1 MGNNTTFLHYLKNLA
16 ITAVLCILP
25 ASALA
30 QGYEDLVGNTLEGWK
45 LYWGSYQS
53 ASKTYDWTQ
62 VRHFGAGTGSGVE
75 GITSSSGAYTPSV
88 DDWKAHLTGNGGNGT
103 WPTGGYAVCA
113 PRFYINS
120 STGTT
125 GQVNYDPL
133 YNVTVMG
140 NYFQNQQECYLPVI
154 PDDPEPYKSSMRL
167 GSVSYS
173 ATNYDYATEIY
184 FAGAASGN
192 ISQNYRKADGYSGK
206 YSSAEGASYDL
217 DVTEE
222 NAMLIINYAFVAGDP
237 ECGAGSTNQE
247 HNTSNND
254 ACPPG
259 FDLTVMPQVYNEATG
274 DYGYDEQ
281 TKVYCGS
288 SSLTPCDISGQCK
301 RKSGGN
307 FGRPMV
313 NSGWHKAVYNL
324 SDYIGRSVRI
334 LIRTH
339 DCVYNGTGAG
349 GHCGYLYFTAR
360 TRPVGLK
367 IKYCKTNQ
375 PITVTAPNGF
385 DSYRWE
391 GLMNGNYVHL
401 PAYEGQKTFTVPNAN
416 SLPYSKLKCV
426 MMVNGND
433 CEVISESAFLPA
445 NLQPTIDVEQRCNYN
460 VYLKDKTFVNPN
472 IPGDDASLRLWYVLD
487 ADTYSD
493 KDYNYIKN
501 LDFNALTAG
510 VDYISVGNQV
520 GNDVVQAEVEH
531 QFDPRGQWVRLYVE
545 NSGGC
550 EASTIIFVKP
560 NPVAKFGKA
569 DIEVCEN
576 TPVRLTFT
584 VDDEYNSLAQTQPAT
599 EVYKWDLYS
608 NLSSR
613 LTFTVKKEDG
623 TTVSGQTGSSIPVG
637 DAKTDYLSFDFVA
650 KDKWGC
656 ETEGVYDI
664 KVNQKPFLALGLSLI
679 PDSTDDKGNLYFKVC
694 PGVEK
699 DFSAYSTNARKFTW
713 SDAEGENDTIVSTI
727 QGGFYNSNVKKYGFG
742 NHYVNVT
749 DDSRNR
755 CQNRIYFNVIYHWD
769 SVKIDV
775 PDIVCPYE
783 PATVVARNYNSAPSW
798 WEVLEGNNVDQ
809 KTNLQSGATMV
820 ISKPNDKSTYYCE
833 AFDIHGCKYTKKFEL
848 KLKEVKKTSLTFENL
863 TKGSAITP
871 KNTISEGSHTYE
883 LPNMC
888 STDNLAIHVAVDA
901 STSAKH
907 AYKRKFVDA
916 DFIELGHEGL
926 DVTQDGF
933 IPLENRELEIIW
945 RTTPIVNGE
954 EDCIVYDTIHVT
966 GYHTILSKV
975 LVNNNPSQFFACDK
989 SEIDLQ
995 VKPYFF
1001 GTSADVD
1008 QTSDFTIQWTDPAG
1022 GYTVADMSSFTPKVT
1037 AIIENATDTDKGKLY
1052 TYTYTLT
1059 SITGGCSKDFEVP
1072 VYITPLPEF
1081 DLTAEPEY
1089 VCAEG
1094 REIVT
1099 ANDHASGTYPDYG
1112 NPTVA
1117 KWTFPVNGNLSETQQ
1132 FNYTTNRVAYTDITT
1147 DTDIEVVGT
1156 TAKGCTTTE
1165 KVTVKPAHKP
1175 NIQVQLVDVHGQEIL
1190 SGEVCSGSD
1199 YQLKVTDLNASE
1211 YGNTTCEQP
1220 HKVTVKRKSN
1230 PINDVMWAEDKN
1242 SDESLVS
1249 NSLLTRVYD
1258 LNGSYF
1264 GNYTA
1269 REVSTNAKDFYDIKI
1284 TTPCGCEATI
1294 PYEVNIIPAPT
1305 VTVATN
1311 PAKNFLCPNEKV
1323 ELVATTNASNPTYY
1337 WTVTQDPGV
1346 ATEVTDQD
1354 LGTDKSEAQWSE
1366 DAAYFYYNAHVFDG
1380 QCYNVASVRIYNQ
1393 AAPNFT
1399 AAVEPDAVCQVGNAS
1414 VKLTANSEDPTA
1426 ANNKYYLQN
1435 TQGNYNGVVAWDGN
1449 TKTVDNVKKYADAN
1463 GQVKLIVRA
1472 GVARYVGANEIFT
1485 TETGRFCYS
1494 EVEAPLSTTKNP
1506 VIDVKISKVANGA
1519 AIPDPVNFCP
1529 DENYVVTVK
1538 NTNNVTGV
1546 KDVITITDLDDP
1558 TRTYTKT
1565 VNSGMSAIFDD
1576 PTIKTVFEKSK
1587 DRWKVSIKPYGT
1599 DCETTS
1605 NFNVGINE
1613 VPVLSL
1619 NKSDY
1624 RQIIS
1629 GVDGAPDTATYCV
1642 NYYSIF
1648 GEKGNTQKQDIKFK
1662 GVNLTANVLND
1673 NGGTYQY
1680 YWTRSTDA
1688 GTSNQFSKTHEPQST
1703 VTTADASIEGFADNA
1718 MVGAYNQLGTYNH
1731 DAYYTVY
1738 VKDAAGCKSNE
1749 VSMVVRA
1756 NDAPR
1761 YNSYWQDEPTVESGS
1776 ATIYNACVNS
1786 LATVRLNEGMNNVRI
1801 SEAPVPRY
1809 IYHAY
1814 YADATDPFGNYSNYG
1829 GFGTELG
1836 DEIAISNWT
1845 QVATVGKGTLKNG
1858 AGEVVADSCSRY
1870 NVRSTVQ
1877 FPIGNEQDY
1886 YYVISKQNEEGCVN
1900 YLTIHYNPH
1909 QGVDPKQVTFK
1920 VSVNDGSSNNTP
1932 VTNQI
1937 SIGTLAADSTVAKIC
1952 PGDKLVFD
1960 FWNLTNYDSKYQNH
1974 NPWNYNHN
1982 YYVAVEFANPSQGTS
1997 SSSWSTPNA
2006 SLTGAS
2012 VTVAT
2017 GKSITGKQR
2026 IRFAFYSNSDRDSRC
2041 VTYSDYYYIDIND
2054 SPKLYGFGDDACRLN
2069 PDGTENGEV
2078 KFRVSSDAPAAYADK
2093 HHYEWYDASG
2103 NNKASTLVGYTVS
2116 GANGEYLSFKPN
2128 VTDAELG
2135 TALYK
2140 DYTVIVRDH
2149 VEGFCRS
2156 ADLKITQRVY
2166 NNPDFTITPDKQV
2179 VCSGDTVHFRVEQN
2193 YNKARGGIWQYY
2205 TNDDV
2210 INTSYTYSMYNDGNK
2225 RSTGGADANHTSNT
2239 FPHYYIA
2246 DIPVTEQDQVFKVNA
2261 FYNTGR
2267 AQSFNVNAGA
2277 TVNLYCYTV
2286 KDYTVHGLKIPK
2298 PQVSLVADEDAGLLH
2313 TNDLFM
2319 KSSEENPLNVQN
2331 NLKIC
2336 PGVTYHRVFDNLNKE
2351 TLGGYTSTAV
2361 DYYIKSIDQD
2371 EYKVLTST
2379 LGLELTEPGQ
2389 LEADA
2394 NTYIMYAETQQ
2405 GCKSSEVAFTLP
2417 LGQIPSVTVNKSA
2430 TGVCAGDPTASL
2442 TLSANAKN
2450 GSSFAYTWYNNV
2462 VSEGSEL
2469 PDNSG
2474 IATQEVKPNQAGV
2487 SKYQNNTQTYW
2498 VKVVNSDGCEST
2510 ASTEVNSYALP
2521 QFTASLVTENPC
2533 ENSKIQVKL
2542 EKSNAETNYPEN
2554 VFHYQQKNGDSYLGV
2569 GASANAPVI
2578 TPEFTVTDGTKLD
2591 YRAGVNVGGIWCYD
2605 NNTITINTNSI
2616 PTPKVAIRLA
2626 QQSGKY
2632 QQGATLDPGTV
2643 LCPGAKY
2650 YLEFN
2655 NAAHSDNCEPDVFEL
2670 VNTKTGVNQS
2680 FTATNG
2686 YFKTENYT
2694 LDENVSYRYKVISGC
2709 GCESGYELTSL
2720 QVSPLPQISVTGPT
2734 EYCEGT
2740 TETITLSP
2748 SVGTDNAN
2756 TTWLWTPTPTA
2767 VNNTREQTF
2776 VPVQGQTYQIKATNN
2791 IGCSSV
2797 AEHTISPL
2805 AVPTLVVDPAQ
2816 ATVCEGD
2823 KVELNVSNTNSG
2835 SAVRSYNWSGDNGTS
2850 YTGEKINP
2858 TVTATTTFTVYAI
2871 ADNDKA
2877 CESAKKTV
2885 TVTAAVKPSVLVKHY
2900 KVEPNSSSFTYFDP
2914 AVTSLCPGDEF
2925 FVVLE
2930 NENGN
2935 PIVCPLDNYSFWE
2948 MGSTSDTFKTSVSAG
2963 QLANQN
2969 GAFKFRV
2976 GETAKNY
2983 QYKCVS
2989 SCGCESVTG
2998 TFTIAV
3004 AQVPVVSISG
3014 ERTYCDNTTPTIT
3027 LTANSAVPIATWTWS
3042 NNIADQTK
3050 VHEQSVAVMPNAA
3063 TSTYTVSG
3071 VSVDG
3076 CQSNTAAHTI
3086 TALEVPTITFD
3097 APEYVC
3103 MGSEA
3108 DVKAVIT
3115 MPDGVRI
3122 KNTVWE
3128 PVGVTRVSDEEVKM
3142 NITEPTIFNVQV
3154 TDDNNCVVK
3163 SEDFTVRNYETPVA
3177 NVTIKRLDGT
3187 VIDNGAAVC
3196 AGTKFFPVFQ
3206 NPVTGNGNAYCAKD
3220 IVELTCITTGETFT
3234 MEGTNTTLIN
3244 NGSDKKT
3251 FEITDQELKFR
3262 YQIHTS
3268 CGCYSAKGEFSV
3280 KKAEDPVVTI
3290 AASAT
3295 SFCANNNQQITLT
3308 AQSNEANMTWNWT
3321 TAPTNNRTEAVQT
3334 YTPSSTATYHVIGTS
3349 TTSTCKG
3356 EAEITITRLER
3367 PELKLASYN
3376 DDHVATSV
3384 FCNGEKVT
3392 LEAVNQKENDA
3403 PLANVEWTS
3412 NNGHS
3417 LTGTPTYYYS
3427 DATAVFTAV
3436 ATSTN
3441 GCASDPASIEVK
3453 TAEVPEI
3460 SATIIRK
3467 RGNVDI
3473 TANPILCPGEEY
3485 WVELKNT
3492 KNDPSCA
3499 TDNFTVVSAAD
3510 PTKVYKASASSGYA
3524 ANAGGNVFT
3533 FQMGNEAQLYNYSM
3547 VTSCGCASD
3556 EQAFMVNVAPIPVVS
3571 ISGASDYCNNAEN
3584 TSVTLTANS
3593 SADIEKYEWSTLVD
3607 DEQRDKQVV
3616 TVTPVGTQTYSVKV
3630 VSTNGCESEPALHT
3644 ITAKPAPI
3652 VSLTAPAEVCAGS
3665 KAEVKANIVLADGV
3679 SILNTVWSPATGIT
3693 RIDDATIEAPISS
3706 STTFKVTVNA
3716 TNGCSAVS
3724 EPITVDPIKHPEPIV
3739 KLHYYGGPKND
3750 QVFDPAT
3757 TPLCKG
3763 TQYYPVFENQV
3774 STPQCATTTYYL
3786 KQGDDVVEF
3795 EAASGN
3801 NANEN
3806 AGHIYTVDGG
3816 ATFFYTAKTSC
3827 GCESDNIGS
3836 YTIKVASE
3844 PVLSIVASGV
3854 DLKKGNSY
3862 CAGSTQPITLTVN
3875 SSNSSTS
3882 YLWDIPVPAASN
3894 TLSSIEVMPSPIT
3907 YSVTGTTEDGCTA
3920 EASFTIY
3927 ELAKPVV
3934 TIEGPTAVCV
3944 GGSAE
3949 LQAKSED
3956 DVVRYLWN
3964 NGKTQDHI
3972 TVNNITGATSMEVTG
3987 YNAQGCASDLANFT
4001 VKTIAKPEIN
4011 FTYSGINGT
4020 NYVCYG
4026 DPITVNA
4033 SSSNGNAD
4041 FTWYSDAA
4049 MTKELVVNGV
4059 VTEITNTSITVK
4071 PSDKSTFNYYVKAKQ
4086 DGCESTDNTQVM
4098 AYSLPTFALGGKTTY
4113 CEGDDLSLYI
4123 KNPNANTNYYWDG
4136 SHEPN
4141 NVDPYVIN
4149 DVTSNQKPVV
4159 VVAVDQHEC
4168 QTTISQPITVN
4179 KAPVITVDPTTTAVC
4194 PNESARLEA
4203 SGADSYRW
4211 TDKDYPNTT
4220 LGYAAD
4226 FTTPG
4231 LTTPATY
4238 RVVGTNTSTQCYDE
4252 AFVTV
4257 SVKQN
4262 PDLVLKTATVNGNVQ
4277 VCEGAE
4283 KTLQVAGADTY
4294 EWDENVLSSN
4304 EGTAVIKTL
4313 YDKSYSVTGFI
4324 DGCHATLEIPVEVVT
4339 SPDVDLVA
4347 SAVGVCRNDQVTLT
4361 AVVNGSNTPVAGMNY
4376 QWNVI
4381 TDDNQPVN
4389 VVSKN
4394 LTNDFTFELTVSQGL
4409 GSTSCRTT
4417 VSKKVLAYSL
4427 PVVEVVASHPRV
4439 CYNGIVN
4446 LSAKITSGTPDY
4458 TYNWK
4463 RSSVPG
4469 VEYPTEAINPS
4480 ITAAA
4485 ETFTLDVIDL
4495 NGCIGRGYKTVQ
4507 AQEKVVISN
4516 IAPLEFCE
4524 GAERDSVRLNM
4535 AGATEYQ
4542 YSAKGMEWTTQ
4553 NDPVFIFANPNTY
4566 PIDVVGRVKLKGT
4579 DEWCESDKETYST
4592 KIVTAPKVS
4601 MHIVGGNV
4609 DGVCSGSPVQ
4619 LHVNSSINPANCTFN
4634 WVGDKTNN
4642 HTPDY
4647 TEPALTEPRTFECH
4661 VIENQHQCMGIA
4673 TKTIEVYEVPQVS
4686 FDVVPTPVCEGV
4698 TETLSAVATSSSTN
4712 EFSWKWTQASN
4723 PTFSATTQSIP
4734 VTLVEADEF
4743 SVTATDFTHGC
4754 SSKTITTKVEVQ
4766 KNPVVQN
4773 TAKTDYCSG
4782 EEIRLVLSGAAEY
4795 YVNNE
4800 KIDGSETNLTLPVG
4814 THYVNVYGR
4823 SPRANWS
4830 DVDGATQYC
4839 ISQPI
4844 TVQEN
4849 ITSGPM
4855 VNLVGDETVC
4865 QGTPLQLTA
4874 EVGNYADI
4882 SGLTFKWSEEKD
4894 PADTEDKL
4902 TTIISSPRVITV
4914 RVTDNTTKCIGIAE
4928 KTYSVWDKPYASI
4941 DVPEGDNI
4949 CYGELGSLKAEVSPA
4964 SDSYS
4969 YRWLRYKKADDG
4981 KYTVKDVD
4989 YIETVPEIYPS
5000 ITEAATYVLKVSDMH
5015 GCAADSVTQL
5025 IKMTPKPVVTIQG
5038 ADKPLCQDE
5047 MLQLTLSGADVYYVN
5062 NEELAGNV
5070 YSEKMTSARTTYYNV
5085 IGYITVP
5092 NSDAVCYSD
5101 EQQIPVTITENPTL
5115 AISGSTVICEGATL
5129 SLTVSGADEYVW
5141 NNDPTQTGETLTLN
5155 PQGAVDGVYHYSVT
5169 GSLASSGCKAVKN
5182 ITVNTL
5188 KSPSFVI
5195 KPSAE
5200 GVCLNEEVS
5209 LEVVP
5214 DANAVNPE
5222 KWSVL
5227 WQGGDINGSTSNP
5240 VSTLVTGGTQFS
5252 ANVTNEA
5259 GCSHKEEITIRQYD
5273 IPEIVIYHSNSA
5285 NSYTTE
5291 ERVDPNQQITLC
5303 ENTQLKLFAMPA
5315 TGSTAITS
5323 YLWDGANVSNQIYYP
5338 EDNVPNKLTYQ
5349 HVVIGTSANG
5359 CKTSAVV
5366 NVAMVKAPTVAIRAN
5381 MAACQGDMIQLD
5393 GTGADTYQWV
5403 DFNNDPNPSYQVQ
5416 ATNIGVN
5423 TFTLYGYNAQGCRGV
5438 ATFDVTVYEK
5448 PQFSINADE
5457 AYVCQGDKAIVMIE
5471 PFYPD
5476 APYSYTW
5483 SNGSNNQ
5490 TITPSQRAA
5499 GTYNYEVTVTD
5510 VNTGCY
5516 LVNTIPVTFF
5526 AAPKVELIAGMKTQ
5540 ACRGSDLEL
5549 VAQGANEYY
5558 WTVGADQFGP
5568 YYNDQVFTS
5577 SPIVSQNY
5585 ELTGLNTYQNP
5596 VTGEDVVCMATKTFP
5611 ITVVDAP
5618 SIQILGNGTICYGE
5632 PVKLTATGIDL
5643 EEQGDVEPYY
5653 KWENMAQNGADMED
5667 QFTANNGAAVVYTVR
5682 GVSANGCA
5690 AVKTKTVTMRPKTVI
5705 AVDAPSPVC
5714 EGAVAKATAK
5724 ATDIDIASFRW
5735 STSPNS
5741 PATEV
5746 GATIEHVI
5754 NDNVT
5759 WTVTATDV
5767 NDCKVTEIVEIEV
5780 QKKLELED
5788 VTDPDGKIYQKVNGS
5803 YAVCSGSTIAL
5814 KVSGA
5819 SSYVWNDNPELN
5831 NSVIMFAP
5839 ENDVIYT
5846 VEGVYGVC
5854 TAKLSIPVHAIPA
5867 PAVAIEGDGA
5877 VCMGD
5882 DIKLSPWSNTDNLT
5896 YTWSAAA
5903 DFEVDANNVITVT
5916 PNVDTKVNLTG
5927 TNEQGCSATAST
5939 TIKVNNL
5946 PQLDIEGDLTPCE
5959 NTYTDLT
5966 ASGAVSYKW
5975 TFSKGGKEY
5984 TSNSVTYSA
5993 LVPDWTTNI
6002 VLWGV
6007 DANGCQ
6013 NSIKKNLVPTK
6024 RPVFTVDGDLEIC
6037 LNEALQLNAINTET
6051 ACTYKWNND
6060 KDGNVYSTIF
6070 DKAGTHTIPVTA
6082 TLVGKEECTT
6092 TQQVTVVVND
6102 LPELYITGN
6111 DYPCQNSTMTVTAH
6125 GADEYVWSSNPN
6137 QKCVEAT
6144 DGACTYTRDV
6154 TSPAPFSVQL
6164 SGWKNGCRNDKVFTF
6179 NVHPSPLVTINADSD
6194 EACADGVVT
6203 LTATSPDATTF
6214 DWGDDGAGATIT
6226 PVITATKK
6234 FEVTVIDKY
6243 GCVGKDDYTISLISS
6258 PTLKVYASED
6268 YNADVELEDD
6278 GTGNLSV
6285 SVCSGNALT
6294 FTARGAKTWSWVD
6307 GLESSTEESFTPAGT
6322 TTSQRI
6328 QLTGYI
6334 GSCEASRVIT
6344 LSILQKPDPWI
6355 AGSMNVCEGDEVNL
6369 EANGADHYE
6378 WTGVSGVSG
6387 DHNEFLNYK
6396 LLYQPVEGN
6405 LKAIA
6410 TNGCYTNVPF
6420 TLTFTQAP
6428 ELHVDFKNDICEGV
6442 PMEMSVID
6450 PNDDLVYVW
6459 NDNFSGETFSYRS
6472 TTPGSEKVKVE
6483 AKYRGIGGCSTVQEL
6498 DVTTHALPHIAYSA
6512 DGDNVV
6518 VNEDSTISMCS
6529 GSDLVLI
6536 PLNAKHYH
6544 WTSEDLDVDDANTM
6558 VLKPTTTTV
6567 YTITGTDGYGCM
6579 GSRDIVV
6586 KTNASPVLYSTTYG
6600 VPDENGRINVSVCR
6614 GESLDLDITG
6624 ADSYSWFDG
6633 TTEKNVTVS
6642 PTYSRTYAVSGLKSS
6657 TNCPASVEYNVTVNE
6672 LPDIT
6677 VSDEEGNT
6685 NRVSLCRDTKFTL
6698 TAGGGESYVWYDDK
6712 DNVMSRKDA
6721 FSDYA
6726 GESEYYTVVGTDA
6739 NKCENK
6745 TTFKV
6750 IAIEVP
6756 TISYE
6761 PLEPKVCAGS
6771 KTTIYG
6777 RSNDA
6782 NSWYWKLDDEVVS
6795 EKSSLSITPTA
6806 DANYTLYGRN
6816 KYGCEAS
6823 IDVPLTVF
6831 SSPTIWVDGYSVT
6844 DGVNDEISVCRYQPL
6859 TLKIVGDAVRYEW
6872 PSGEESNTMEIESA
6886 NMSQKYQVT
6895 GYGANNCS
6903 TTITIPV
6910 HVIPTA
6916 KITIKG
6922 DQYVCQGSSTVLE
6935 AVAEDGKYDN
6945 YVWNNN
6951 MMGETNEVYVN
6962 EDMTIMVTGENS
6974 ETGCKNTASFPIKM
6988 KPLPVLG
6995 YQGETNVCKGT
7006 STVIYATGANSYE
7019 WQDGSTGDAYV
7030 STPETNDV
7038 YKVIGTLDGCSDE
7051 LSIPITV
7058 QVAPVIWAD
7067 GLKPIC
7073 EGDALDLVAMGAST
7087 YEWSDGTTTAHF
7099 QAAPLDDITYTLT
7112 GTAENGCST
7121 TIQVPVTVRRRPVV
7135 TADGATSVCL
7145 NSTTDLTAV
7154 ITSENTNAD
7163 GEGNKY
7169 RWYHDDEL
7177 ISTQGVLN
7185 YEITEDKTYFR
7196 LEGIDPAGCANST
7209 KITVSSL
7216 PLPNLGYT
7224 GPESICSGS
7233 EGTFFATGA
7242 KEYEWI
7248 NGNDV
7253 VKGNIFKA
7261 SPVTD
7266 TYYKLV
7272 GISAMGC
7279 KAESD
7284 IVLVVNQLPDVT
7296 VSGNTSVCRGDALDL
7311 VGAGAESYIWSD
7323 GTTNEHFTATPVAT
7337 SEYSLTGT
7345 DVNGC
7350 SNTARFTITVN
7361 DLPKFQALAEYP
7373 NVCQGEKDKL
7383 WAENEDKNGEYS
7395 YFWTTADGTNLT
7407 GQQVEPVISWD
7418 DAVEF
7423 TVIAVNDLTHCQSSV
7438 KKTIYS
7444 NPIPTV
7450 GFLPYDSVCAHG
7462 SITVTAYGAQ
7472 DYEWQINNKVVG
7484 NEAAITLSDL
7494 TTSTQLYVTGSL
7506 SGCSSTSV
7514 ASVIVVPNPIAT
7526 ISEPDGKDYFCNGS
7540 TVHLVGSGLGKDG
7553 VYEWK
7558 ANGEPLKVDSAL
7570 YSEIEDHPARST
7582 EYTLTV
7588 TNEHGC
7594 TNTVTKRM
7602 NIQTLPVVGINRDKS
7617 YVCPG
7622 QVDSVKFQAVNNTYN
7637 RDVQW
7642 YWESVPG
7649 QPDIQANQVEKEFM
7663 AIIDTTVRVTLKGID
7678 ELGCVGTATVDIQ
7691 LRQKDP
7697 LKFRVNPSCIDDE
7710 SRTVRFTG
7718 IVPEAENTKW
7728 TWTVDMNEHSTNDTQ
7743 LEGAIAN
7750 YTYPGILA
7758 DSILVGVHAVDPYG
7772 CIYDSTAYIYKWH
7785 DFWAPDA
7792 FSPNGDGLNDRF
7804 VFRGGRFINE
7814 FHVIIYDRLGGI
7826 VYEGDENDLL
7836 RSTSDEIPSNYGW
7849 DGTCKGKAC
7858 PWGVYGYTVTY
7869 SSNENSVFKS
7879 GKKRGSITLIR

>member
-1 MGNNTTFLHYLKNLA
+1 MGNKTTFLHYLKRLA
-16 ITAVLCILP
+16 ITAALCILP

-30 QGYEDLVGNTLEGWK
+30 QAYTDLVGATLSGWT
-45 LYWGSYQS
+45 LYWGSYES
-53 ASKTYDWTQ
+53 KTKTYDWTK
-62 VRHFGAGTGSGVE
+62 VNNFGDNSGSGAD
-75 GITSSSGAYTPSV
+75 GITSGMGSYSPEV
-88 DDWKAHLTGNGGNGT
+88 DDWKYNIKNAEWPSGG
-103 WPTGGYAVCA
+103 AAECA
-113 PRFYINS
+113 PRFYIN
-120 STGTT
+120 TAGPQT
-125 GQVNYDPL
+125 VWDPL
-133 YNVTVMG
+133 YNGTTMANHPEVPSS
-140 NYFQNQQECYLPVI
+140 CYLNVLPT
-154 PDDPEPYKSSMRL
+154 DNKEPYKNSFRL
-167 GSVSYS
+167 GSVSFNRGGDNGS
-173 ATNYDYATEIY
+173 LCYAAEIY
-184 FAGAASGN
+184 GAWTTYKPGTNTRNNSD
-192 ISQNYRKADGYSGK
+192 YRGSYA
-206 YSSAEGASYDL
+206 SAEGASYDL
-217 DVTEE
+217 FVTEE
-222 NAMLIINYAFVAGDP
+222 NAMLTINYAFIANKPNCSGDHA
-237 ECGAGSTNQE
+237 EGIGAAAPS
-247 HNTSNND
+247 
-254 ACPPG
+254 
-259 FDLTVMPQVYNEATG
+259 FDLKVM
-274 DYGYDEQ
+274 
-281 TKVYCGS
+281 
-288 SSLTPCDISGQCK
+288 
-301 RKSGGN
+301 
-307 FGRPMV
+307 PMV
-313 NSGWHKAVYNL
+313 NGQYYENTLVSCGKAALDPCKLQNCSVSSSDKVNGKENKFTRGLEGSGWQKTVYDL
-324 SDYIGRSVRI
+324 TPYIGSYVRI
-334 LIRTH
+334 LVRTH
-339 DCVYNGTGAG
+339 DCVYNGVSGG
-349 GHCGYLYFTAR
+349 GHSGYCYFTAR
-360 TRPVGLK
+360 TRPVKLK
-367 IKYCKTNQ
+367 IKYCKSDQ
-375 PITVTAPNGF
+375 PITVTAPDGF
-385 DSYRWE
+385 DSYEWW
-391 GLMNGNYVHL
+391 
-401 PAYEGQKTFTVPNAN
+401 GQASGSEPVRLQSYTNQRVISVPNAG
-416 SLPYSKLKCV
+416 SLPYDKLKCI
-426 MMVNGND
+426 MNIEGMN
-433 CEVISESAFLPA
+433 CPIEVETIFKPA
-445 NLQPTIDVEQRCNYN
+445 NLKPAVDVTLKCNYN
-460 VYLKDKTFVNPN
+460 ATLLDNTFKNPN
-472 IPGDDASLRLWYVLD
+472 IPGDEASLRLWYVMD
-487 ADTYSD
+487 PD
-493 KDYNYIKN
+493 KYPQNYDYNQLKN
-501 LDFNALTAG
+501 LDFSQLNAG
-510 VDYISVGNQV
+510 VDYISVGNQMANGV
-520 GNDVVQAEVEH
+520 IQESVDY

-550 EASTIIFVKP
+550 EASTFVFVKP
-560 NPVAKFGKA
+560 NPVAKWGTA

-576 TPVRLTFT
+576 TPVQLSFT
-584 VDDEYNSLAQTQPAT
+584 KDKDDVYNQLIQDQEPT
-599 EVYKWDLYS
+599 EVYRWSKYS
-608 NLSSR
+608 NLSSD
-613 LTFTVKKEDG
+613 LSFTVTKEDG
-623 TTVSGQTGSSIPVG
+623 TTVSGVTGQPLPVG
-637 DAKTDYLSFDFVA
+637 DAKTNYIHFNYVV

-656 ETEGVYDI
+656 ETDGVYDI
-664 KVNQKPFLALGLSLI
+664 VVNQKPFLAMDLELI
-679 PDSTDDKGNLYFKVC
+679 PDSTDENGVLYYKVC
-694 PGVEK
+694 DGFTKTVG
-699 DFSAYSTNARKFTW
+699 AYSTNADNFRW
-713 SDAEGENDTIVSTI
+713 SEETDNHKGTLN
-727 QGGFYNSNVKKYGFG
+727 GGFYESTKQQYGFG
-742 NHYVNVT
+742 NYYINVT
-749 DDSRNR
+749 DNSKNH
-755 CQNRIYFNVIYHWD
+755 CQNRIYFNVISYWD
-769 SVKIDV
+769 KVQMDV
-775 PDIVCPYE
+775 PDPVCPFQ
-783 PATVVARNYNSAPSW
+783 PTSIVARNYQSAPTW
-798 WEVLEGNNVDQ
+798 WEVRDGETEKINQ
-809 KTNLQSGATMV
+809 QSGAAMA
-820 ISKPNDKSTYYCE
+820 ISEPSATSTYYCH
-833 AFDIHGCKYTKKFEL
+833 AFDKHGCEYTL
-848 KLKEVKKTSLTFENL
+848 NTKLNLASIKATAFTFQNT
-863 TKGSAITP
+863 TKGQAVAPTQVSAHHYT
-871 KNTISEGSHTYE
+871 
-883 LPNMC
+883 LPDMC
-888 STDNLAIHVAVDA
+888 SADNLAITAVSSTA
-901 STSAKH
+901 SGKAKH
-907 AYKRKFVDA
+907 AYKTNYMA
-916 DFIELGHEGL
+916 DFVEIEN
-926 DVTQDGF
+926 DNYSITQDGF
-933 IPLENRELEIIW
+933 SPLENQELTITW
-945 RTTPIVNGE
+945 RTIPLDVFGNE
-954 EDCIVYDTIHVT
+954 ECIVYDYFTVK
-966 GYHTILSKV
+966 GYPTILSKV
-975 LVNNNPSQFFACDK
+975 YVNDNPNEFFACDQ
-989 SEIDLQ
+989 SEVDLR
-995 VKPYFF
+995 VEPYFY
-1001 GTSADVD
+1001 GSQAGQNNAD
-1008 QTSDFTIQWTDPAG
+1008 FEIQWTDPLG
-1022 GYTVADMSSFTPKVT
+1022 GYSIADLTNLNPKVT
-1037 AIIENATDTDKGKLY
+1037 AVISNATDAAQGKLY
-1052 TYTYTLT
+1052 TYTYRLT
-1059 SITGGCSKDFEVP
+1059 SKEGGCSKDFEIP
-1072 VYITPLPEF
+1072 VYISPLPEF
-1081 DLTAEPEY
+1081 DLTAEPEFL
-1089 VCAEG
+1089 CGDG
-1094 REIVT
+1094 REFVT
-1099 ANDHASGTYPDYG
+1099 ATDHASGTYPLYG

-1117 KWTFPVNGNLSETQQ
+1117 KWTFPNNGDLTHSTE
-1132 FNYTTNRVAYTDITT
+1132 YTYITNRQSYTDITT
-1147 DTDIEVVGT
+1147 EQNITVTGT
-1156 TAKGCTTTE
+1156 TAKGCQSKQTVTIKPATSPVIKTKILDVNGNVVE
-1165 KVTVKPAHKP
+1165 KVCA
-1175 NIQVQLVDVHGQEIL
+1175 G
-1190 SGEVCSGSD
+1190 
-1199 YQLKVTDLNASE
+1199 SE
-1211 YGNTTCEQP
+1211 YRLAVLDENYSSYGSTYGCNEENI
-1220 HKVTVKRKSN
+1220 VTVKRKSS
-1230 PINDVMWAEDKN
+1230 PLNDIMWSTSSTAPQQ
-1242 SDESLVS
+1242 LTS
-1249 NSLLTRVYD
+1249 NGFLTHVYEYAG
-1258 LNGSYF
+1258 NGTEF

-1269 REVSTNAKDFYDIKI
+1269 RNVTQNAEDYYDIEI
-1284 TTPCGCEATI
+1284 TSPCGCKSKVEITVPI
-1294 PYEVNIIPAPT
+1294 VPAPV
-1305 VTVATN
+1305 VTITKGVN
-1311 PAKNFLCPNEKV
+1311 KNFMCPNEQI
-1323 ELVATTNASNPTYY
+1323 ELTAVPADPTGVKKYY
-1337 WTVTQDPGV
+1337 WTVSQSPIV
-1346 ATEVTDQD
+1346 AGD
-1354 LGTDKSEAQWSE
+1354 LTGAQEGTATTTADWSDNAE
-1366 DAAYFYYNAHVFDG
+1366 SFYYTAQIFNG
-1380 QCYNVASVRIYNQ
+1380 QCYGVASVLLYNQ
-1393 AAPNFT
+1393 AAPDFT
-1399 AAVEPDAVCQVGNAS
+1399 VAAEPDAVCQVGNAS
-1414 VKLTANSEDPTA
+1414 VKLTANSYDPTA

-1435 TQGNYNGVVAWDGN
+1435 TQGNYNGVVAWEGN

-1494 EVEAPLSTTKNP
+1494 EVEAPLTTTNNP
-1506 VIDVKISKVANGA
+1506 VISVQIKKDA
-1519 AIPDPVNFCP
+1519 ASAPINPPVNFCP
-1529 DENYVVTVK
+1529 DENYIVTIQ
-1538 NTNNVTGV
+1538 NTNPVAGV
-1546 KDVITITDLDDP
+1546 RDVITITDLDDP
-1558 TRTYTKT
+1558 TRTFTKT
-1565 VNSGMSAIFDD
+1565 VNSGVAATFDD
-1576 PTIKTVFEKSK
+1576 PAIKTVFEKSK

-1599 DCETTS
+1599 DCETTE

-1619 NKSDY
+1619 DKSDY
-1624 RQIIS
+1624 RQLLR
-1629 GVDGAPDTATYCV
+1629 GVDGALDTATYCV

-1648 GEKGNTQKQDIKFK
+1648 GQGGSTEKQNIKYK
-1662 GVNLTANVLND
+1662 GVTINANVLNN

-1680 YWTRSTDA
+1680 HWTRTTDA
-1688 GTSNQFSKTHEPQST
+1688 GSTNSFWKNQDKEF
-1703 VTTADASIEGFADNA
+1703 VTTADATIEGFAENA
-1718 MVGAYNQLGTYNH
+1718 AVGAYNQLGTYNH
-1731 DAYYTVY
+1731 DVTYSVYATDGSECRSNTVS
-1738 VKDAAGCKSNE
+1738 V
-1749 VSMVVRA
+1749 VVRA

-1761 YNSYWQDEPTVESGS
+1761 YNSYWQDEPTVEAGS
-1776 ATIYNACVNS
+1776 ATIYNACVDR
-1786 LATVRLNEGMNNVRI
+1786 LTTVRLNEGMNNVRI
-1801 SEAPVPRY
+1801 SEAPIPRY
-1809 IYHAY
+1809 TYQAY
-1814 YADATDPFGNYSNYG
+1814 YPAPSTNGDYPTNYDPANYDKYG
-1829 GFGTELG
+1829 GFGAELG
-1836 DEIAISNWT
+1836 NQISVSNWT
-1845 QVATVGKGTLKNG
+1845 QVATVGKGSTKDENG
-1858 AGEVVADSCSRY
+1858 EIVPDLCTRY
-1870 NVRSTVQ
+1870 NVRSTVS
-1877 FPIGNEQDY
+1877 FPMGSGTDY
-1886 YYVISKQNEEGCVN
+1886 YYVITKQNQEGCTN

-1909 QGVDPKQVTFK
+1909 QGVDPQKVTFQ
-1920 VSVNDGSSNNTP
+1920 VSVNSGSSNNTA
-1932 VTNQI
+1932 VTEQLQI
-1937 SIGTLAADSTVAKIC
+1937 STLAQDSVVAKVC

-1960 FWNLTNYDSKYQNH
+1960 FWNQTNYKGDYQKN
-1974 NPWNYNHN
+1974 NPWTYKND
-1982 YYVAVEFANPSQGTS
+1982 YYVAVEFASPSQGTS
-1997 SSSWSTPNA
+1997 SSSWSAVNS
-2006 SLTGAS
+2006 SLTGNA
-2012 VTVAT
+2012 VTVNT
-2017 GKSITGKQR
+2017 GKTITGRQR

-2054 SPKLYGFGDDACRLN
+2054 SPKLFGYGDDACRLDK
-2069 PDGTENGEV
+2069 DGNEDGEI
-2078 KFRVSSDAPAAYADK
+2078 KFRVSSNAPANSV

-2103 NNKASTLVGYTVS
+2103 NNKIGS
-2116 GANGEYLSFKPN
+2116 GAQGYEISGTEGELLSYKPGI
-2128 VTDAELG
+2128 TDAQFG
-2135 TALYK
+2135 TNLYK
-2140 DYTVIVRDH
+2140 EYAVIVRDH

-2156 ADLKITQRVY
+2156 ADLKITKRVY
-2166 NNPDFTITPDKQV
+2166 NNPDFTITPDKEV
-2179 VCSGDTVHFRVEQN
+2179 VCEGDQVSFRVEQN
-2193 YNKARGGIWQYY
+2193 YNKARSIWHYY
-2205 TNDDV
+2205 KNSNV
-2210 INTSYTYSMYNDGNK
+2210 INTASDYSMYNDANN

-2239 FPHYYIA
+2239 FPHYYLA
-2246 DIPVTEQDQVFKVNA
+2246 DVPVTEQDQTFYVNA
-2261 FYNTGR
+2261 FFNTER
-2267 AQSFNVNAGA
+2267 EQTFTAVAGA
-2277 TVNLYCYTV
+2277 PVKLYCYTTKQAV
-2286 KDYTVHGLKIPK
+2286 VHSLEIPK
-2298 PQVSLVADEDAGLLH
+2298 PKVSLAATQNTGLL
-2313 TNDLFM
+2313 TEGVEFM
-2319 KSSEENPLNVQN
+2319 SSSYDNPLAVVDGK
-2331 NLKIC
+2331 KIC
-2336 PGVTYHRVFDNLNKE
+2336 PGVLYKRTFINENPI
-2351 TLGGYTSTAV
+2351 TLPGYKNTAV
-2361 DYYIKSIDQD
+2361 NYYIKGSGDD
-2371 EYKVLTST
+2371 EYQIVNSP
-2379 LGLELTEPGQ
+2379 LGQTIVELTA

-2394 NTYIMYAETQQ
+2394 RAFTFYAETEQ
-2405 GCKSSEVAFTLP
+2405 GCKSAVVSYTLP
-2417 LGQIPSVTVNKSA
+2417 LGQIPSVSISKSKN
-2430 TGVCAGDPTASL
+2430 GVCAGNQNASL
-2442 TLSANAKN
+2442 DLSANALNN
-2450 GSSFAYTWYNNV
+2450 GPFKYEWFDNANNSLNGNV
-2462 VSEGSEL
+2462 ADAANRIQTVL
-2469 PDNSG
+2469 
-2474 IATQEVKPNQAGV
+2474 PNQAST
-2487 SKYQNNTQTYW
+2487 SKYQNSEQTYS
-2498 VKVVNSDGCEST
+2498 VKVINNDGCEASAT
-2510 ASTEVNSYALP
+2510 AVVNSYALP
-2521 QFTASLVTENPC
+2521 QFTASLKTDNPC
-2533 ENSKIQVKL
+2533 ENSMVKVQL
-2542 EKSNAETNYPEN
+2542 EKSNAETNYIEN
-2554 VFHYQQKNGDSYLGV
+2554 VFQYQQKGANGTYQGI
-2569 GASANAPVI
+2569 GASASDPVLTNDI
-2578 TPEFTVTDGTKLD
+2578 AVINNQQLD
-2591 YRAGVNVGGIWCYD
+2591 FRAGVNVNGVWCYD
-2605 NNTITINTNSI
+2605 EKSITISTNAI
-2616 PTPKVAIRLA
+2616 PTPTVEIRLA
-2626 QQSGKY
+2626 KASGIHA
-2632 QQGATLDPGTV
+2632 QGASISSGST
-2643 LCPGAKY
+2643 LCPEAKY
-2650 YLEFN
+2650 YLDFN
-2655 NAAHSDNCEPDVFEL
+2655 NGAHSPSCEPDKFVLENIKTHETQTF
-2670 VNTKTGVNQS
+2670 TGVNGR
-2680 FTATNG
+2680 FTTDN
-2686 YFKTENYT
+2686 FT
-2694 LDENVSYRYKVISGC
+2694 LTENVSYRYKVISGC
-2709 GCESGYELTSL
+2709 GCESGYDVISL
-2720 QVSPLPQISVTGPT
+2720 NVSELPQISVTGPT
-2734 EYCEGT
+2734 EFCEGT
-2740 TETITLSP
+2740 SETITLSP

-2756 TTWLWTPTPTA
+2756 TTWLWSPTPTGT
-2767 VNNTREQTF
+2767 NTDRVQTF
-2776 VPVQGQTYQIKATNN
+2776 IPVQEQTYQIKATNN
-2791 IGCSSV
+2791 IGCSNV
-2797 AEHTISPL
+2797 TEHTIKPL
-2805 AVPTLVVDPAQ
+2805 AVPTLSVTPDK
-2816 ATVCEGD
+2816 ATVCEGG
-2823 KVELNVSNTNSG
+2823 KVTLSVENTNADAS
-2835 SAVRSYNWSGDNGTS
+2835 VRIYNWTGDNGTS
-2850 YTGEKINP
+2850 YTLPTINP
-2858 TVTATTTFTVYAI
+2858 TVTSNTTFTVYAI
-2871 ADNDKA
+2871 ADNEKA
-2877 CESAKKTV
+2877 CESEKKTV
-2885 TVTAAVKPSVLVKHY
+2885 VVTAAEKPRVSTKFY
-2900 KVEPNSSSFTYFDP
+2900 KADGSGFIP
-2914 AVTSLCPGDEF
+2914 AVTSLCPGEEF
-2925 FVVLE
+2925 YVVLE
-2930 NENGN
+2930 NAAAD
-2935 PIVCPLDNYSFWE
+2935 PTVCQLDKFEWWE
-2948 MGSTSDTFKTSVSAG
+2948 MGSNAEHFTTEVSAG
-2963 QLANQN
+2963 VPANAN
-2969 GAFKFRV
+2969 GAFKFV
-2976 GETAKNY
+2976 MGETSKNY
-2983 QYKCVS
+2983 QYKCTT
-2989 SCGCESVTG
+2989 SCGCESVVG
-2998 TFTIAV
+2998 TFTVSV

-3014 ERTYCDNTTPTIT
+3014 VKTYCDNTTPTIE
-3027 LTANSAVPIATWTWS
+3027 LTANSASDITEWTWS
-3042 NNIADQTK
+3042 NNINDATANLHSQK
-3050 VHEQSVAVMPNAA
+3050 VEVTPAPGAPENTYSVYGISA
-3063 TSTYTVSG
+3063 
-3071 VSVDG
+3071 DG
-3076 CQSNTAAHTI
+3076 CKSNTAIHI
-3086 TALEVPTITFD
+3086 IKPIEVPAISFA
-3097 APEYVC
+3097 APAYVC
-3103 MGSEA
+3103 EGSVA
-3108 DVKAVIT
+3108 NVKANIT
-3115 MPDGVRI
+3115 LPEGDAI
-3122 KNTVWE
+3122 SNTVWTPAE
-3128 PVGVTRVSDEEVKM
+3128 AIKVADDEVQM
-3142 NITEPTIFNVQV
+3142 NITASTTFKVQV
-3154 TDDNNCVVK
+3154 TDIHNCVV
-3163 SEDFTVRNYETPVA
+3163 SDEFTVGNYPTPEA
-3177 NVTIKRLDGT
+3177 LLTIKNLATGNEIPDG
-3187 VIDNGAAVC
+3187 GKVC
-3196 AGTKFFPVFQ
+3196 AGTKFYPVFQ
-3206 NPVTGNGNAYCAKD
+3206 NSISGDDEAYCAKD
-3220 IVELTCITTGETFT
+3220 IVELTCITTGETYT
-3234 MEGTNTTLIN
+3234 MEGANTTLIN
-3244 NGSDKKT
+3244 NGANKQT
-3251 FEITDQELKFR
+3251 FEITDQPLRFR
-3262 YQIHTS
+3262 YKLHTS
-3268 CGCYSAKGEFSV
+3268 CGCYSAMGTFSV
-3280 KKAEDPVVTI
+3280 GLAPAPVI
-3290 AASAT
+3290 SINASDE
-3295 SFCANNNQQITLT
+3295 SFCANMGTSITLT
-3308 AQSNEANMTWNWT
+3308 ATAGAALDPDMKWNWT
-3321 TAPTNNRTEAVQT
+3321 TSPTNDRTSAVQT
-3334 YTPSSTATYHVIGTS
+3334 YTPSSSGTFHVEGTS
-3349 TTSTCKG
+3349 NTTGCKG
-3356 EAEITITRLER
+3356 EASISITRLER

-3376 DDHVATSV
+3376 DAHEATSV

-3403 PLANVEWTS
+3403 PLANVDWTS

-3417 LTGTPTYYYS
+3417 LTGTPAYYYS
-3427 DATAVFTAV
+3427 DATAEFTAV

-3441 GCASDPASIEVK
+3441 GCESDPVTITVK
-3453 TAEVPEI
+3453 TAEVPEP
-3460 SATIIRK
+3460 TVK
-3467 RGNVDI
+3467 LYYENGNEMTTGRI
-3473 TANPILCPGEEY
+3473 CPGGVYYAEFTNS
-3485 WVELKNT
+3485 L
-3492 KNDPSCA
+3492 NDASCA
-3499 TDNFTVVSAAD
+3499 TDKFTVVDASD
-3510 PTKVYKASASSGYA
+3510 ETKVYTATSTSGAA
-3524 ANAGGNVFT
+3524 ANAGGSVFKFTMGTSAQVYYYNV
-3533 FQMGNEAQLYNYSM
+3533 
-3547 VTSCGCASD
+3547 VTSCGCASAN
-3556 EQAFMVNVAPIPVVS
+3556 QSFMVNVAPVPVVT
-3571 ISGASDYCNNAEN
+3571 ISGASDYCNNAQ
-3584 TSVTLTANS
+3584 SPIKLTANT
-3593 SADIEKYEWSTLVD
+3593 SAENPTFEWNTLVPAAD
-3607 DEQRDKQVV
+3607 RNKQEV
-3616 TVTPVGTQTYSVKV
+3616 TVTPVGTQTFSVQV
-3630 VSTNGCESEPALHT
+3630 TSADGCVSEPAEHK
-3644 ITAKPAPI
+3644 ITAKTAPI
-3652 VSLTAPAEVCAGS
+3652 VSLTAPEAVCAGS
-3665 KAEVKANIVLADGV
+3665 KAEINANIQLADGV
-3679 SILNTVWSPATGIT
+3679 SVLTTNWSPTVGVTPLAN
-3693 RIDDATIEAPISS
+3693 DKAEAVVNGEMDI
-3706 STTFKVTVNA
+3706 KLTVNA
-3716 TNGCSAVS
+3716 DNGCSAES
-3724 EPITVDPIKHPEPIV
+3724 EAITIKPIEHPVPNVEFF
-3739 KLHYYGGPKND
+3739 YYGDKTGS
-3750 QVFDPAT
+3750 FDPAT

-3763 TQYYPVFENQV
+3763 TQYYPVFSNGAD
-3774 STPQCATTTYYL
+3774 TPECESTTYKL
-3786 KQGDDVVEF
+3786 KKGSEEVEF
-3795 EAASGN
+3795 TAAYMNSA
-3801 NANEN
+3801 NANAEKVF
-3806 AGHIYTVDGG
+3806 TVDGA
-3816 ATFFYTAKTSC
+3816 ATYFFSAVSSC

-3836 YTIKVASE
+3836 YTIKVASD
-3844 PVLSIVASGV
+3844 PVLSIVASGAG
-3854 DLKKGNSY
+3854 LKQGNSY
-3862 CAGSTQPITLTVN
+3862 CEGETNKITLTVN
-3875 SSNSSTS
+3875 SSNSTTE
-3882 YLWDIPVPAASN
+3882 YKWDAPVADAESEQ
-3894 TLSSIEVMPSPIT
+3894 SSVEVNPSAIT
-3907 YSVTGTTEDGCTA
+3907 YSVTGTTADGCTG
-3920 EASFTIY
+3920 EASFTIN
-3927 ELAKPVV
+3927 ELKKPVV
-3934 TIEGPTAVCV
+3934 YIEGPVSVCV

-3949 LQAKSED
+3949 LQAKTED
-3956 DVVRYLWN
+3956 DVVRYYWD

-3972 TVNNITGATSMEVTG
+3972 TVNNIAAATTVNVTG
-3987 YNAQGCASDLANFT
+3987 YSAQGCASDLAEFT
-4001 VKTIAKPEIN
+4001 VNTIAKPEIN

-4026 DPITVNA
+4026 DPITVSA

-4098 AYSLPTFALGGKTTY
+4098 AYSLPTFAIGGKTTY
-4113 CEGDDLSLYI
+4113 CEGDNLSLYI
-4123 KNPNANTNYYWDG
+4123 KNPATNTNYYWDG

-4159 VVAVDQHEC
+4159 VVAVDEHEC

-4231 LTTPATY
+4231 LTEPATY
-4238 RVVGTNTSTQCYDE
+4238 RVVGTNTSTQCFDE

-4257 SVKQN
+4257 TVKKA
-4262 PDLVLKTATVNGNVQ
+4262 PVLTLKTATVNDEVQ

-4283 KTLQVAGADTY
+4283 KTLQVVGADTY
-4294 EWDENVLSSN
+4294 EWDDNVLSSN
-4304 EGTAVIKTL
+4304 EGTAVVKPI
-4313 YDKSYSVTGFI
+4313 YDKTYSVTGFI
-4324 DGCHATLEIPVEVVT
+4324 DGCHASLDIPVVVVS
-4339 SPDVDLVA
+4339 SPDVELVA
-4347 SAVGVCRNDQVTLT
+4347 SAEGVCRNDAVTLT
-4361 AVVNGSNTPVAGMNY
+4361 AVVNGSQTPEPGMNY

-4381 TDDNQPVN
+4381 SSDPNQDAN
-4389 VVSKN
+4389 VVTKN
-4394 LTNDFTFELTVSQGL
+4394 LTNDFTFELTVSQGA
-4409 GSTSCRTT
+4409 GSTNCKTT

-4427 PVVEVVASHPRV
+4427 PVVEVEADRDRV
-4439 CYNGIVN
+4439 CWGGVVA
-4446 LSAKITSGTPDY
+4446 LSANITGGTPDY
-4458 TYNWK
+4458 TYNWT
-4463 RSSVPG
+4463 RSSNDQVA
-4469 VEYPTEAINPS
+4469 YPSETINPQLS
-4480 ITAAA
+4480 DAA
-4485 ETFTLDVIDL
+4485 ETFTLEVLDL
-4495 NGCIGRGYKTVQ
+4495 HGCKGTGYKTVQ
-4507 AQEKVVISN
+4507 AQAKVEIEN
-4516 IAPLEFCE
+4516 IAPLVFCE

-4542 YSAKGMEWTTQ
+4542 YSAKGAEWTSE
-4553 NDPVFIFANPNTY
+4553 NDPIFFFATPNTY
-4566 PIDVVGRVKLKGT
+4566 PIDVVGRVKLK
-4579 DEWCESDKETYST
+4579 DSDNEYCESDKMTYTTQVVAS
-4592 KIVTAPKVS
+4592 PKVE
-4601 MHIVGGNV
+4601 MHLVGGNV
-4609 DGVCSGSPVQ
+4609 DGVCAGTEVK
-4619 LHVNSSINPANCTFN
+4619 LHVESSIAPQYCTFN

-4647 TEPALTEPRTFECH
+4647 TENSLTEPRTFECH
-4661 VIENQHQCMGIA
+4661 VIENEHQCMGIA

-4698 TETLSAVATSSSTN
+4698 TETLSAKATSSSTT
-4712 EFSWKWTQASN
+4712 EFTWKWTQASN

-4734 VTLVEADEF
+4734 VNLTNADEF

-4754 SSKTITTKVEVQ
+4754 ASKTITTKVEVQ
-4766 KNPVVQN
+4766 KNPVVVN

-4795 YVNNE
+4795 YVDGN

-4830 DVDGATQYC
+4830 SVDGATQYC
-4839 ISQPI
+4839 VSEPISI
-4844 TVQEN
+4844 TEN
-4849 ITSGPM
+4849 ITSGPV
-4855 VNLVGDETVC
+4855 VNLLGDQTVC
-4865 QGTPLQLTA
+4865 QGTPLELTA
-4874 EVGNYADI
+4874 EVSNYADI
-4882 SGLTFKWSEEKD
+4882 SGLKFKWSEQKGDND
-4894 PADTEDKL
+4894 PEDKL
-4902 TTIISSPRVITV
+4902 TTTISSPRVISV
-4914 RVTDNTTKCIGIAE
+4914 RVTDESTNCYGVAE

-5038 ADKPLCQDE
+5038 ADKPLCQEE

-5141 NNDPTQTGETLTLN
+5141 NNDPTQTGATLTLN

-5259 GCSHKEEITIRQYD
+5259 GCSHKEDITIRQYD
-5273 IPEIVIYHSNSA
+5273 IPEILIYHSNSDD
-5285 NSYTTE
+5285 SYKTE
-5291 ERVDPNQQITLC
+5291 NLVDPAQAITLC
-5303 ENTQLKLFAMPA
+5303 ENTQLKLFAVPA
-5315 TGSTAITS
+5315 DNSTAISS
-5323 YLWDGANVSNQIYYP
+5323 YDWDAGTAVGQIYYP
-5338 EDNVPNKLTYQ
+5338 QDNVPNKLTYQ

-5366 NVAMVKAPTVAIRAN
+5366 NVEMVKAPTVAIRSN
-5381 MAACQGDMIQLD
+5381 MAACQGDIIKLD
-5393 GTGADTYQWV
+5393 GTGAVRYEWV
-5403 DFNNDPNPSYQVQ
+5403 DFNNDSKPSYELE
-5416 ATNIGVN
+5416 ATTIGVN
-5423 TFTLYGYNAQGCRGV
+5423 TFTLYGYNAQECRGV

-5448 PQFSINADE
+5448 PQFSINAEE
-5457 AYVCQGDKAIVMIE
+5457 AYVCQGDKALVSIE
-5471 PFYPD
+5471 PFNPD

-5516 LVNTIPVTFF
+5516 LVNTVPVTFF
-5526 AAPKVELIAGMKTQ
+5526 AAPKVELISGAKTQ

-5558 WTVGADQFGP
+5558 WTVGAEQFGP

-5596 VTGEDVVCMATKTFP
+5596 VTGNDVVCMATKTFP

-5705 AVDAPSPVC
+5705 TVDAPSPVC
-5714 EGAVAKATAK
+5714 EGAIATAT
-5724 ATDIDIASFRW
+5724 AEGSNITSFRW
-5735 STSPNS
+5735 KTDPDDEAS
-5741 PATEV
+5741 EV
-5746 GATIEHVI
+5746 GTTIEHVI

-5767 NDCKVTEIVEIEV
+5767 NDCKVTEIVNIEV

-5788 VTDPDGKIYQKVNGS
+5788 VTDPDGNIYKKVDGN

-5819 SSYVWNDNPELN
+5819 SSYVWNDNPEKN

-5839 ENDVIYT
+5839 ENDTIYT

-5877 VCMGD
+5877 VCMGND
-5882 DIKLSPWSNTDNLT
+5882 LKLSPWSNTDNLT

-5903 DFEVDANNVITVT
+5903 DFEVDNTTNVITLT

-5975 TFSKGGKEY
+5975 TFTKGGKEY
-5984 TSNSVTYSA
+5984 TSNSITYSA
-5993 LVPDWTTNI
+5993 LVADKVSNI

-6013 NSIKKNLVPTK
+6013 NSIKKYLTPTK
-6024 RPVFTVDGDLEIC
+6024 RPEFTVDGDAEIC

-6060 KDGNVYSTIF
+6060 KEGNVYSTIF

-6092 TQQVTVVVND
+6092 TKQVTVVVND

-6144 DGACTYTRDV
+6144 DGPCTYTRDV

-6410 TNGCYTNVPF
+6410 ANGCYTNVPF

-6442 PMEMSVID
+6442 PMEMSVIE

-6910 HVIPTA
+6910 RVIPTA

-6935 AVAEDGKYDN
+6935 AVAEDGTYDN

-6974 ETGCKNTASFPIKM
+6974 ATGCKNTASFPIKM

-7345 DVNGC
+7345 DANGC

>member
-16 ITAVLCILP
+16 ITAVLCVLP

-30 QGYEDLVGNTLEGWK
+30 QYTDLVGSNLDGWT
-45 LYWGSYQS
+45 LYWGRYNSESTVSPYEWDRAYGTSSYTGTNS
-53 ASKTYDWTQ
+53 SVYD
-62 VRHFGAGTGSGVE
+62 GSGSN
-75 GITSSSGAYTPSV
+75 GYSSSATSYIPPCDS
-88 DDWKAHLTGNGGNGT
+88 WKQNYGQNT
-103 WPTGGYAVCA
+103 WPPLPDGGYSVCA
-113 PRFYINS
+113 PRFYIYSPSDPSSAFDPIYNS
-120 STGTT
+120 
-125 GQVNYDPL
+125 
-133 YNVTVMG
+133 TVMTKAKWRS
-140 NYFQNQQECYLPVI
+140 CDLKVI
-154 PDDPEPYKSSMRL
+154 PEDPDLYKSSFRL

-173 ATNYDYATEIY
+173 TNNNS
-184 FAGAASGN
+184 FAAEVYGGRSYKGN
-192 ISQNYRKADGYSGK
+192 PAGK
-206 YSSAEGASYDL
+206 YASAEGASYDL
-217 DVTEE
+217 FVTSE
-222 NAMLIINYAFVAGDP
+222 NALLTINYAFVASSPNCDGDHSAVTYP
-237 ECGAGSTNQE
+237 GAS
-247 HNTSNND
+247 
-254 ACPPG
+254 APM
-259 FDLTVMPQVYNEATG
+259 FDISVMPANNG
-274 DYGYDEQ
+274 IFDENH
-281 TKVYCGS
+281 KVACGS
-288 SSLTPCDISGQCK
+288 EALNSCKMANLNSCGIASSDNSQIARGLVS
-301 RKSGGN
+301 
-307 FGRPMV
+307 
-313 NSGWHKAVYNL
+313 SGWKKAVYDL
-324 SDYIGRSVRI
+324 TPYIGNTVRI

-339 DCVYNGTGAG
+339 DCIWMGKEGG
-349 GHCGYLYFTAR
+349 GHYGYCYFTAR
-360 TRPVGLK
+360 TRPVQLK
-367 IKYCKTNQ
+367 IEYCKVEE
-375 PITVTAPNGF
+375 PVKIVAPDGF
-385 DSYRWE
+385 DTYEWYGMTG
-391 GLMNGNYVHL
+391 GLFKKLDQYNNKRL
-401 PAYEGQKTFTVPNAN
+401 IQENSGQ
-416 SLPYSKLKCV
+416 SLPYSRIKCLMKIDGMPCDV
-426 MMVNGND
+426 TIDTVFN
-433 CEVISESAFLPA
+433 PA
-445 NLQPTIDVEQRCNYN
+445 NLRPGIVTTDKCNYEVN
-460 VYLKDKTFVNPN
+460 LTDTTFNHPN
-472 IPGDDASLRLWYVLD
+472 QPGDSA
-487 ADTYSD
+487 
-493 KDYNYIKN
+493 
-501 LDFNALTAG
+501 
-510 VDYISVGNQV
+510 
-520 GNDVVQAEVEH
+520 VVRIWSI
-531 QFDPRGQWVRLYVE
+531 FDPVKYTKDNTTPNDLEAAYASMQSGGIDYELITVPTGVSNRSVNFTFNPEGQWVRLYVK
-545 NSGGC
+545 NIGGC
-550 EASTIIFVKP
+550 ETYKYIFVKP
-560 NPVAKFGKA
+560 NPKAVWNVA
-569 DIEVCEN
+569 DVEVCEN
-576 TPVRLTFT
+576 SKVQLTF
-584 VDDEYNSLAQTQPAT
+584 VKNDDYNNLSQTPPTDGSIFRWSEYNNLSYDLRFAVEGVEGVGITGLPITAT
-599 EVYKWDLYS
+599 ESASVSNIHYNYTVTDKFGCRYS
-608 NLSSR
+608 
-613 LTFTVKKEDG
+613 
-623 TTVSGQTGSSIPVG
+623 
-637 DAKTDYLSFDFVA
+637 
-650 KDKWGC
+650 
-656 ETEGVYDI
+656 GVYDI
-664 KVNQKPFLALGLSLI
+664 KVNPKPYLSLNQDLAA
-679 PDSTDDKGNLYFKVC
+679 DSTDENGNLYFKIC
-694 PGVEK
+694 PKTEK
-699 DFSAYSTNARKFTW
+699 NFGAYSTNAKKFTW
-713 SDAEGENDTIVSTI
+713 STAPADTVVGSTV
-727 QGGFYNSNVKKYGFG
+727 GGLIKSDIKELGFG
-742 NHYVNVT
+742 TYYIKVT
-749 DDSRNR
+749 DDSKNKCESIVR
-755 CQNRIYFNVIYHWD
+755 FNVIYHWD

-775 PDIVCPYE
+775 PDIVCPFE
-783 PATVVARNYNSAPSW
+783 PATVVARNYMSAPSW
-798 WEVLEGNNVDQ
+798 WEVRDGETEKVNQ
-809 KTNLQSGATMV
+809 QSGATMV
-820 ISKPNDKSTYYCE
+820 ISRPNATSTYYCE
-833 AFDIHGCKYTKKFEL
+833 AFDRHDCKYTKNFQL

-863 TKGSAITP
+863 TKGTAITTN
-871 KNTISEGSHTYE
+871 NTISEGSHTYE

-907 AYKRKFVDA
+907 AYKRKFIDA
-916 DFIELGHEGL
+916 DFIELDHEGL

-945 RTTPIVNGE
+945 RTTPLVNGE

-966 GYHTILSKV
+966 GYPTILSKA
-975 LVNNNPSQFFACDK
+975 LVNGNASQFFACDK
-989 SEIDLQ
+989 SEINLQ
-995 VKPYFF
+995 VKPYFY
-1001 GTSADVD
+1001 GTSAEDD
-1008 QTSDFTIQWTDPAG
+1008 HTADFTIQWTDPAG

-1059 SITGGCSKDFEVP
+1059 SKTGGCSKDFEVP

-1175 NIQVQLVDVHGQEIL
+1175 SIQVQLVDVQGQEIHP
-1190 SGEVCSGSD
+1190 EAVCSGSD

-1249 NSLLTRVYD
+1249 NALLTRVYD

-1269 REVSTNAKDFYDIKI
+1269 REVSTNAKDFYDITI

-1294 PYEVNIIPAPT
+1294 HYEVNIIPAPT

-1393 AAPNFT
+1393 VAPDFAVT
-1399 AAVEPDAVCQVGNAS
+1399 AEPDAVCQVGNAS
-1414 VKLTANSEDPTA
+1414 VKLTANSDDPTA

-1449 TKTVDNVKKYADAN
+1449 TRTVDNVKKYADAN

-1472 GVARYVGANEIFT
+1472 GVARYVGANEVFT

-1494 EVEAPLSTTKNP
+1494 EVEAPLSTTNNP
-1506 VIDVKISKVANGA
+1506 VVDVKISKEANGVV
-1519 AIPDPVNFCP
+1519 IPEPVFFCP
-1529 DENYVVTVK
+1529 DENYVVTIK
-1538 NTNNVTGV
+1538 NTNAVAGV

-1558 TRTYTKT
+1558 TRTFTKT

-1576 PTIKTVFEKSK
+1576 PAIKTVFEKSK

-1624 RQIIS
+1624 RQIIP

-1662 GVNLTANVLND
+1662 GVNLAANILND
-1673 NGGTYQY
+1673 NGGEYQY
-1680 YWTRSTDA
+1680 YWTRSTSA
-1688 GTSNQFSKTHEPQST
+1688 GTSTEFSKDQAKNK
-1703 VTTADASIEGFADNA
+1703 VTTADASVEGFVDNA
-1718 MVGAYNQLGTYNH
+1718 NVGSSSQVGTYNH
-1731 DAYYTVY
+1731 DAYYSVY
-1738 VKDAAGCKSNE
+1738 ATDAAGCRSNT

-1801 SEAPVPRY
+1801 SKAPVPRY
-1809 IYHAY
+1809 TYHAY
-1814 YADATDPFGNYSNYG
+1814 YADATDPVANYSNYG

-1836 DEIAISNWT
+1836 NEITISNWT

-1877 FPIGNEQDY
+1877 FPIGDEQDY

-1982 YYVAVEFANPSQGTS
+1982 YYVAVEFANPNQGTS

-2069 PDGTENGEV
+2069 PDGTENGVV
-2078 KFRVSSDAPAAYADK
+2078 KFRVSSDAPEEYADK

-2116 GANGEYLSFKPN
+2116 GDHDEYLSFKPN

-2135 TALYK
+2135 TLLYK

-2193 YNKARGGIWQYY
+2193 YNKARGGVWQYY

-2210 INTSYTYSMYNDGNK
+2210 INTSYTYSMYNDATK

-2286 KDYTVHGLKIPK
+2286 KDYTVHGLQIPK

-2313 TNDLFM
+2313 TKDLFM
-2319 KSSEENPLNVQN
+2319 KSSEENPLDVQN

-2336 PGVTYHRVFDNLNKE
+2336 PGVTYHRVFENLNKE
-2351 TLGGYTSTAV
+2351 TLSGYTSTAV

-2405 GCKSSEVAFTLP
+2405 GCKSNEVSFTLP
-2417 LGQIPSVTVNKSA
+2417 LGQIPAVTVNKSA
-2430 TGVCAGDPTASL
+2430 TGVCAGNTDASL

-2474 IATQEVKPNQAGV
+2474 KATQDVKPNQAGF

-2578 TPEFTVTDGTKLD
+2578 TPEFSVTNGTELD

-2632 QQGATLDPGTV
+2632 EQGATLDPGTV

-2670 VNTKTGVNQS
+2670 VNTKTGVSQS

-2709 GCESGYELTSL
+2709 GCESGYELASL

-2805 AVPTLVVDPAQ
+2805 AVPTLVVDPVQ

-2835 SAVRSYNWSGDNGTS
+2835 AAVRSYNWSGDNGTS

-2877 CESAKKTV
+2877 CESAKKAV

-3122 KNTVWE
+3122 KNTVWA
-3128 PVGVTRVSDEEVKM
+3128 PTGATRVSDEEVKM

-3163 SEDFTVRNYETPVA
+3163 SEDFTVRNYETPTA
-3177 NVTIKRLDGT
+3177 NVTIKKLDGT
-3187 VIDNGAAVC
+3187 VINSGAAVC

-3206 NPVTGNGNAYCAKD
+3206 NPVTGNGNAYCPKD

-3295 SFCANNNQQITLT
+3295 SFCANNNEQITLT
-3308 AQSNEANMTWNWT
+3308 AQSNEAGMTWNWT

-3334 YTPSSTATYHVIGTS
+3334 YTPSSTATYHVVGTS
-3349 TTSTCKG
+3349 ATSTCKG

-3376 DDHVATSV
+3376 DAHEATSV

-3403 PLANVEWTS
+3403 PLANVDWTS

-3417 LTGTPTYYYS
+3417 LTGTPAYYYS
-3427 DATAVFTAV
+3427 DATAEFTAV

-3441 GCASDPASIEVK
+3441 GCESDPVTITVK
-3453 TAEVPEI
+3453 AAEVPEP
-3460 SATIIRK
+3460 TVK
-3467 RGNVDI
+3467 LYYENGNEMTTGRI
-3473 TANPILCPGEEY
+3473 CPGGVYYAEFTNS
-3485 WVELKNT
+3485 L
-3492 KNDPSCA
+3492 NDASCA
-3499 TDNFTVVSAAD
+3499 TDKFTVVDASD
-3510 PTKVYKASASSGYA
+3510 ETKVYTATSTSGAA
-3524 ANAGGNVFT
+3524 ANAGGSVFKFTMGTSAQVYYYNV
-3533 FQMGNEAQLYNYSM
+3533 
-3547 VTSCGCASD
+3547 VTSCGCASAN
-3556 EQAFMVNVAPIPVVS
+3556 QSFMVNVAPVPVVT
-3571 ISGASDYCNNAEN
+3571 ISGASDYCNNAQ
-3584 TSVTLTANS
+3584 SPIKLTANT
-3593 SADIEKYEWSTLVD
+3593 SAENPTFEWNTLVPAAD
-3607 DEQRDKQVV
+3607 RNKQEV
-3616 TVTPVGTQTYSVKV
+3616 TVTPVGTQTFSVQV
-3630 VSTNGCESEPALHT
+3630 TSADGCVSEPAEHK
-3644 ITAKPAPI
+3644 ITAKTAPI
-3652 VSLTAPAEVCAGS
+3652 VSLTAPEAVCAGS
-3665 KAEVKANIVLADGV
+3665 KAEINANIQLADGV
-3679 SILNTVWSPATGIT
+3679 SVLTTNWSPTVGVTPLAN
-3693 RIDDATIEAPISS
+3693 DKAEAVVNGKMYI
-3706 STTFKVTVNA
+3706 KLTVNA
-3716 TNGCSAVS
+3716 DNGCSAES
-3724 EPITVDPIKHPEPIV
+3724 EAITIKPIEHPVPNVEFF
-3739 KLHYYGGPKND
+3739 YYGDKTGS
-3750 QVFDPAT
+3750 FDPAT

-3763 TQYYPVFENQV
+3763 TQYYPVFSNGAD
-3774 STPQCATTTYYL
+3774 TPECESTTYKL
-3786 KQGDDVVEF
+3786 KKGSEEVEF
-3795 EAASGN
+3795 TAAYMNSA
-3801 NANEN
+3801 NANAEKVF
-3806 AGHIYTVDGG
+3806 TVDGA
-3816 ATFFYTAKTSC
+3816 ATYFFSAVSSC

-3836 YTIKVASE
+3836 YTIKVASD
-3844 PVLSIVASGV
+3844 PVLSIVASGAG
-3854 DLKKGNSY
+3854 LKQGNSY
-3862 CAGSTQPITLTVN
+3862 CEGETNKITLTVN
-3875 SSNSSTS
+3875 SSNSTTE
-3882 YLWDIPVPAASN
+3882 YKWDAPVADAESEQ
-3894 TLSSIEVMPSPIT
+3894 SSVEVNPSAIT
-3907 YSVTGTTEDGCTA
+3907 YSVTGTTADGCTG
-3920 EASFTIY
+3920 EASFTIN
-3927 ELAKPVV
+3927 ELKKPVV
-3934 TIEGPTAVCV
+3934 YIEGPVSVCV

-3949 LQAKSED
+3949 LQAKTED
-3956 DVVRYLWN
+3956 DVVRYYWD

-3972 TVNNITGATSMEVTG
+3972 TVNNIAAATTVNVTG
-3987 YNAQGCASDLANFT
+3987 YSAQGCASDLAEFT
-4001 VKTIAKPEIN
+4001 VNTIAKPEIN

-4026 DPITVNA
+4026 DPITVSA

-4123 KNPNANTNYYWDG
+4123 KNPVANTNYYWDG
-4136 SHEPN
+4136 SHQPN
-4141 NVDPYVIN
+4141 NNDPYEIK
-4149 DVTSNQKPVV
+4149 DLTSNQKPVV
-4159 VVAVDQHEC
+4159 VVAVDQHDC

-4179 KAPVITVDPTTTAVC
+4179 KAPVITVDPAATAVC

-4231 LTTPATY
+4231 LTAPATY
-4238 RVVGTNTSTQCYDE
+4238 RVVGTNTSTQCFDE

-4257 SVKQN
+4257 TVKKA
-4262 PDLVLKTATVNGNVQ
+4262 PVLTLKTATVNDEVQ

-4283 KTLQVAGADTY
+4283 KTLQVVGADTY
-4294 EWDENVLSSN
+4294 EWDDNVLSSN
-4304 EGTAVIKTL
+4304 EGTAVVKPI
-4313 YDKSYSVTGFI
+4313 YDKTYSVTGFI
-4324 DGCHATLEIPVEVVT
+4324 DGCHASLDIPVVVVS
-4339 SPDVDLVA
+4339 SPDVELVA
-4347 SAVGVCRNDQVTLT
+4347 SAEGVCRNDAVTLT
-4361 AVVNGSNTPVAGMNY
+4361 AVVNGSQTPEPGMNY

-4381 TDDNQPVN
+4381 SSDPNQDAN
-4389 VVSKN
+4389 VVTKN
-4394 LTNDFTFELTVSQGL
+4394 LTNDFTFELTVSQGA
-4409 GSTSCRTT
+4409 GSTNCKTT

-4427 PVVEVVASHPRV
+4427 PVVEVKADRDRV
-4439 CYNGIVN
+4439 CWGGVVA
-4446 LSAKITSGTPDY
+4446 LSANITGGTPDY
-4458 TYNWK
+4458 TYNWT
-4463 RSSVPG
+4463 RSSNDQVA
-4469 VEYPTEAINPS
+4469 YPSETINPQLS
-4480 ITAAA
+4480 DAA
-4485 ETFTLDVIDL
+4485 ETFTLEVLDL
-4495 NGCIGRGYKTVQ
+4495 HGCKGTGYKTVQ
-4507 AQEKVVISN
+4507 AQAKVEIEN
-4516 IAPLEFCE
+4516 IAPLVFCE

-4542 YSAKGMEWTTQ
+4542 YSAKGAEWTSE
-4553 NDPVFIFANPNTY
+4553 NDPIFFFATPNTY
-4566 PIDVVGRVKLKGT
+4566 PIDVVGRVKLK
-4579 DEWCESDKETYST
+4579 DSDNEYCESDKMTYTTQVVAS
-4592 KIVTAPKVS
+4592 PKVE
-4601 MHIVGGNV
+4601 MHLVGGNV
-4609 DGVCSGSPVQ
+4609 DGVCAGTEVK
-4619 LHVNSSINPANCTFN
+4619 LHVESSIAPQYCTFN

-4647 TEPALTEPRTFECH
+4647 TENSLTEPRTFECH
-4661 VIENQHQCMGIA
+4661 VIENEHQCMGIA

-4698 TETLSAVATSSSTN
+4698 TETLSAKATSSSTT
-4712 EFSWKWTQASN
+4712 EFTWKWTQASN

-4734 VTLVEADEF
+4734 VNLTNADEF

-4754 SSKTITTKVEVQ
+4754 ASKTITTMVEVQ
-4766 KNPVVQN
+4766 KNPVVVN

-4795 YVNNE
+4795 YVDGN

-4830 DVDGATQYC
+4830 SVDGATQYC
-4839 ISQPI
+4839 VSEPISI
-4844 TVQEN
+4844 TEI
-4849 ITSGPM
+4849 ITSGPV
-4855 VNLVGDETVC
+4855 VNLLGDQTVC
-4865 QGTPLQLTA
+4865 QGTPLELTA
-4874 EVGNYADI
+4874 EVSNYANI
-4882 SGLTFKWSEEKD
+4882 SGLKFKWSEQQDEIMD
-4894 PADTEDKL
+4894 DEGNPISIPENKL
-4902 TTIISSPRVITV
+4902 ITTISSPRVISV
-4914 RVTDNTTKCIGIAE
+4914 RVTDESTNCYGVAE

-4964 SDSYS
+4964 SNSYS
-4969 YRWLRYKKADDG
+4969 YRWTRYTKDAAG
-4981 KYTVKDVD
+4981 EYTVKDAN

-5000 ITEAATYVLKVSDMH
+5000 IKENATYVLNVSDAH
-5015 GCAADSVTQL
+5015 GCAADKVSQL

-5291 ERVDPNQQITLC
+5291 ELVDPNQQITLC

-5526 AAPKVELIAGMKTQ
+5526 AAPKVELIADVKTQ

-5618 SIQILGNGTICYGE
+5618 SIQILGNSTICYGDL
-5632 PVKLTATGIDL
+5632 VKLTATGIDL
-5643 EEQGDVEPYY
+5643 TAQGDVQPYY
-5653 KWENMAQNGADMED
+5653 KWENMEENGAEMKD
-5667 QFTANNGAAVVYTVR
+5667 QFTSNNGAAVVYTVR

-5705 AVDAPSPVC
+5705 TVKAPSPVC
-5714 EGAVAKATAK
+5714 EGAVATATAK
-5724 ATDIDIASFRW
+5724 GSDITSFRW
-5735 STSPNS
+5735 KTDPDDDAS
-5741 PATEV
+5741 EV

-5754 NDNVT
+5754 SAPVQ

-5767 NDCKVTEIVEIEV
+5767 NDCKVTETVNIDV
-5780 QKKLELED
+5780 QEKLELQD
-5788 VTDPDGKIYQKVNGS
+5788 VTDPQGNIYQKVGGN

-5819 SSYVWNDNPELN
+5819 SSYVWNDNPEKN
-5831 NSVIMFAP
+5831 SSVIMFAP
-5839 ENDVIYT
+5839 ENDTIYT

-5882 DIKLSPWSNTDNLT
+5882 ELKLSPWSNTDNLE

-5903 DFEVDANNVITVT
+5903 SFVVDDATNVITLT
-5916 PNVDTKVNLTG
+5916 PTVDTKVNLTG
-5927 TNEQGCSATAST
+5927 TNAQGCSGTATT
-5939 TIKVNNL
+5939 NIKVNNL
-5946 PQLDIEGDLTPCE
+5946 PQLAIEGDMNPCE

-5966 ASGAVSYKW
+5966 ASGAVSYMW
-5975 TFSKGGKEY
+5975 TYTYTQSKIY
-5984 TSNSVTYSA
+5984 TSNSATYSA
-5993 LVPDWTTNI
+5993 LSPTWNTQVE
-6002 VLWGV
+6002 LWGV
-6007 DANGCQ
+6007 DENGCHNTISQ
-6013 NSIKKNLVPTK
+6013 WIRPTK
-6024 RPVFTVDGDLEIC
+6024 RPDFTVDGDVEIC

-6060 KDGNVYSTIF
+6060 KEGNVYSTIF

-6410 TNGCYTNVPF
+6410 ANGCYTNVPF

-6442 PMEMSVID
+6442 PMEMSVIE

-6498 DVTTHALPHIAYSA
+6498 DVTTHALPQIGFSA

-6518 VNEDSTISMCS
+6518 VNDDESISMCS
-6529 GSDLVLI
+6529 GTDLILV
-6536 PLNAKHYH
+6536 PLNAKHYS
-6544 WTSEDLDVDDANTM
+6544 WSSENVDLGEANTM

-6567 YTITGTDGYGCM
+6567 YTITGTDGYGCV
-6579 GSRDIVV
+6579 GTRDIVV

-6600 VPDENGRINVSVCR
+6600 APDENGRINVSVCR
-6614 GESLDLDITG
+6614 GGSLDLDITG

-6633 TTEKNVTVS
+6633 TTEKHVTVS

-6750 IAIEVP
+6750 TAIEVP

-6910 HVIPTA
+6910 RVIPTA

-6935 AVAEDGKYDN
+6935 AVAEDGTYDN

-6974 ETGCKNTASFPIKM
+6974 ATGCKNTASFPIKM

-7345 DVNGC
+7345 DANGC

>member
-16 ITAVLCILP
+16 ITAALCILP

-30 QGYEDLVGNTLEGWK
+30 QEYTDLVGNTLSGWQ
-45 LYWGSYQS
+45 LYWGTYRSDS
-53 ASKTYDWTQ
+53 HTYDWTTVQ
-62 VRHFGAGTGSGVE
+62 GFGANTGSGE
-75 GITSSSGAYTPSV
+75 DGITSNSGAYMPAV
-88 DDWKAHLTGNGGNGT
+88 DEWKNHLTNTNWPSGG
-103 WPTGGYAVCA
+103 ASVCA

-120 STGTT
+120 STGTV
-125 GQVNYDPL
+125 GQTNYDPI
-133 YNVTVMG
+133 YNTNVMG
-140 NYFQNQQECYLPVI
+140 GLFNSQPACYLSVLPN
-154 PDDPEPYKSSMRL
+154 DPEPYVTSMRL

-173 ATNYDYATEIY
+173 RTEYDYATELY
-184 FAGAASGN
+184 FPRNDGGKKYIEAT
-192 ISQNYRKADGYSGK
+192 YRKHDDKKGK
-206 YSSAEGASYDL
+206 YSSAEGASYDIF
-217 DVTEE
+217 VTEE

-237 ECGAGSTNQE
+237 NCQGSHE
-247 HNTSNND
+247 HLEGSYVG
-254 ACPPG
+254 ACPPA
-259 FDLTVMPQVYNEATG
+259 FDLAVMPLVDLGTG
-274 DYGYDEQ
+274 ESGYDEN
-281 TKVYCGS
+281 TRVKCGKA
-288 SSLTPCDISGQCK
+288 SLTPCEISGQCQ
-301 RKSGGN
+301 RAASGN
-307 FGRPMV
+307 FNGRPMV

-324 SDYIGRSVRI
+324 RDYIGSSVRI

-339 DCVYNGTGAG
+339 DCVYKGNDAG
-349 GHCGYLYFTAR
+349 GHSGYLYFTAR
-360 TRPVGLK
+360 TRPVDLK
-367 IKYCKTNQ
+367 IKYCKSNE
-375 PITVTAPNGF
+375 PITVTAPKGF
-385 DSYRWE
+385 DSYQWS
-391 GLMNGNYVHL
+391 GYNGTDYVSL
-401 PAYEGQKTFTVPNAN
+401 PSYTNQRSFTVPNAN
-416 SLPYSKLKCV
+416 SLPYSKIKCDMLV
-426 MMVNGND
+426 DGNE
-433 CEVISESAFLPA
+433 CVVSVESPFLPA
-445 NLQPTIDVEQRCNYN
+445 NLKPTIVTEHRCNYN
-460 VYLKDKTFVNPN
+460 IYLKDETFKNPN

-501 LDFNALTAG
+501 LDFSTLTAG
-510 VDYISVGNQV
+510 VDYISIGNQV
-520 GNDVVQAEVEH
+520 GNDVVQADVEH

-550 EASTIIFVKP
+550 EASTFVFVKP
-560 NPVAKFGKA
+560 NPVAKWGTA
-569 DIEVCEN
+569 DIAVCEN
-576 TPVRLTFT
+576 TPVQLSFT
-584 VDDEYNSLAQTQPAT
+584 KNDEYNSLSQTDAAT
-599 EVYKWDLYS
+599 EVFRWSQYS
-608 NLSSR
+608 NLSSD
-613 LTFTVKKEDG
+613 LKFIVTKEDG
-623 TTVSGQTGSSIPVG
+623 TTVSGVTGQPLLVG
-637 DAKTDYLSFDFVA
+637 DAKTNYIHFNYVV

-664 KVNQKPFLALGLSLI
+664 VVNQKPFLAMDLDLI
-679 PDSTDDKGNLYFKVC
+679 PDSTDENGTLYYKVC
-694 PGVEK
+694 DGATKTVG
-699 DFSAYSTNARKFTW
+699 AYSTNAKNFMW
-713 SDAEGENDTIVSTI
+713 SDETANHEGELS
-727 QGGFYNSNVKKYGFG
+727 GGIYRSSKKQYKFG
-742 NHYVNVT
+742 NYYINIT
-749 DDSRNR
+749 DNSENH
-755 CQNRIYFNVIYHWD
+755 CQNRIYFNVISYWD
-769 SVKIDV
+769 KVQMDV
-775 PDIVCPYE
+775 PDPVCPFQ
-783 PATVVARNYNSAPSW
+783 PAAIVARNFQSAPTW
-798 WEVLEGNNVDQ
+798 WEVRDGETEKINQ
-809 KTNLQSGATMV
+809 QSGAAMSIAEPSST
-820 ISKPNDKSTYYCE
+820 STYYCH
-833 AFDIHGCKYTKKFEL
+833 AFDKHGCQYTL
-848 KLKEVKKTSLTFENL
+848 NTKLNLASIKSTAFTFQNT
-863 TKGSAITP
+863 TKGQAVAPTQVSAHHYT
-871 KNTISEGSHTYE
+871 
-883 LPNMC
+883 LPDMC
-888 STDNLAIHVAVDA
+888 SADNLAITAVSSSA
-901 STSAKH
+901 SGKAKH
-907 AYKRKFVDA
+907 AYKTNYMA
-916 DFIELGHEGL
+916 DFVEIEG
-926 DVTQDGF
+926 DNYSITQDGF
-933 IPLENRELEIIW
+933 SPLENQELTITW
-945 RTTPIVNGE
+945 RTIPLDVFGNE
-954 EDCIVYDTIHVT
+954 ECIVYDYFTVK
-966 GYHTILSKV
+966 GYPTILSKV
-975 LVNNNPSQFFACDK
+975 YVNDNPNEFFACDQ
-989 SEIDLQ
+989 SEVNLK
-995 VKPYFF
+995 VEPYFY
-1001 GTSADVD
+1001 GSTPGANNN
-1008 QTSDFTIQWTDPAG
+1008 DFEIQWTDPLG
-1022 GYTVADMSSFTPKVT
+1022 GYSIADLTNLTPKVT
-1037 AIIENATDTDKGKLY
+1037 AVIGNATDAAQGKLY
-1052 TYTYTLT
+1052 TYTYRLT
-1059 SITGGCSKDFEVP
+1059 SKEGGCFKDFEIP
-1072 VYITPLPEF
+1072 VYISPLPEF
-1081 DLTAEPEY
+1081 DLTAEPEFL
-1089 VCAEG
+1089 CGDG
-1094 REIVT
+1094 REFVT
-1099 ANDHASGTYPDYG
+1099 ATDHASGTYPVYG

-1117 KWTFPVNGNLSETQQ
+1117 KWTFPNNGDLTHSTE
-1132 FNYTTNRVAYTDITT
+1132 YTYITNRQSYTNITT
-1147 DTDIEVVGT
+1147 EESITVTGT
-1156 TAKGCTTTE
+1156 TAKGCQSKQT
-1165 KVTVKPAHKP
+1165 VTIKPATTPDPKVKILDV
-1175 NIQVQLVDVHGQEIL
+1175 NGAIVDK
-1190 SGEVCSGSD
+1190 VCAG
-1199 YQLKVTDLNASE
+1199 SE
-1211 YGNTTCEQP
+1211 YRLAVLDENYSSYGSTYGCNEENI
-1220 HKVTVKRKSN
+1220 VTVKRKSS
-1230 PINDVMWAEDKN
+1230 PLNDIMWSTSSTAPQQ
-1242 SDESLVS
+1242 LTS
-1249 NSLLTRVYD
+1249 NGFLTHVYEYAG
-1258 LNGSYF
+1258 NGTEF

-1269 REVSTNAKDFYDIKI
+1269 RNVTQNAEDYYDIEI
-1284 TTPCGCEATI
+1284 TSPCGCKSKVEITVPI
-1294 PYEVNIIPAPT
+1294 VPAPV
-1305 VTVATN
+1305 VTITKGVN
-1311 PAKNFLCPNEKV
+1311 KNFMCPNEQI
-1323 ELVATTNASNPTYY
+1323 ELTAVPADPTGVKKYY
-1337 WTVTQDPGV
+1337 WTVSQSPIV
-1346 ATEVTDQD
+1346 AGD
-1354 LGTDKSEAQWSE
+1354 LTGAQEGTATTTADWSDNAE
-1366 DAAYFYYNAHVFDG
+1366 SFYYTAQIYNG
-1380 QCYNVASVRIYNQ
+1380 QCYGVASILLYNQ
-1393 AAPNFT
+1393 EAPTFGVT
-1399 AAVEPDAVCQVGNAS
+1399 AEPDAVCQNGNAS
-1414 VKLTANSEDPTA
+1414 VTLTAQSVDPTA
-1426 ANNKYYLQN
+1426 QFNKYYLKN
-1435 TQGNYNGVVAWDGN
+1435 PQGNYNGVLAWDGV
-1449 TKTVDNVKKYADAN
+1449 TKVVNNVKNALVDN
-1463 GQVKLIVRA
+1463 KLYVRA

-1494 EVEAPLSTTKNP
+1494 EVEVPLAINNNATIKYE
-1506 VIDVKISKVANGA
+1506 IKKEANGA
-1519 AIPDPVNFCP
+1519 ALAEPVSFCP
-1529 DENYVVTVK
+1529 DENYVFEIL
-1538 NTNNVTGV
+1538 NSSPIPGV
-1546 KDVITITDLDDP
+1546 PDVITLTDIDDP
-1558 TRTYTKT
+1558 TRTWTKT
-1565 VNSGMSAIFDD
+1565 VNSGMKA
-1576 PTIKTVFEKSK
+1576 VFEDARIITSGDKRQ
-1587 DRWKVSIKPYGT
+1587 DRWKISISPLNT
-1599 DCETTS
+1599 ACSTETRV
-1605 NFNVGINE
+1605 NVGINE
-1613 VPVLSL
+1613 VPVVTIDPSGARYLL
-1619 NKSDY
+1619 GENK
-1624 RQIIS
+1624 
-1629 GVDGAPDTATYCV
+1629 DTATYCV

-1648 GEKGNTQKQDIKFK
+1648 GSKGVIEKDDIKFT
-1662 GVNLTANVLND
+1662 GVDLHATVLNP
-1673 NGGTYQY
+1673 NGGAYQY
-1680 YWTRSTDA
+1680 HWDKTTST
-1688 GTSNQFSKTHEPQST
+1688 GTSTVFWKNQAKENVSVNDAT
-1703 VTTADASIEGFADNA
+1703 VEGFVENA
-1718 MVGAYNQLGTYNH
+1718 TKGTPHSPGTFSH
-1731 DAYYTVY
+1731 DATYSVY
-1738 VKDAAGCKSNE
+1738 VTDAAGCRSNTAT
-1749 VSMVVRA
+1749 MTVRA
-1756 NDAPR
+1756 LDAPR
-1761 YNSYWQDEPTVESGS
+1761 YNSHWQDDPSSGTASLIGS
-1776 ATIYNACVNS
+1776 ATVYNACVNS
-1786 LATVRLNEGMNNVRI
+1786 MATVRLNEGMEKVRV
-1801 SEAPVPRY
+1801 SEAPIPRY
-1809 IYHAY
+1809 TYKAY
-1814 YADATDPFGNYSNYG
+1814 YADAADPDGKYDDY
-1829 GFGTELG
+1829 GFGTALG
-1836 DEIAISNWT
+1836 NEITISNWA
-1845 QVATVGKGTLKNG
+1845 QVTTNGLGTLKNS
-1858 AGEVVADSCSRY
+1858 AGVIVPDSVNKY
-1870 NVRSTVQ
+1870 VVRSTVQ
-1877 FPIGNEQDY
+1877 FPIGAEEDY
-1886 YYVISKQNEEGCVN
+1886 YYVITKQNEDGCVN
-1900 YLTIHYNPH
+1900 YQTLHYNPH
-1909 QGVDPKQVTFK
+1909 QSVDPKKVQFR
-1920 VSVNDGSSNNTP
+1920 VSVDDGSTN
-1932 VTNQI
+1932 VTKVTDLI
-1937 SIGTLAADSTVAKIC
+1937 KIGELQEDATVAKVC

-1960 FWNLTNYDSKYQNH
+1960 FWNETDYSSKYQNP

-1982 YYVAVEFANPSQGTS
+1982 YQVAIEFANPSQGTS
-1997 SSSWSTPNA
+1997 TTSWATINGVVNENSPE
-2006 SLTGAS
+2006 LTIS
-2012 VTVAT
+2012 T
-2017 GKSITGKQR
+2017 GKTISGKQR
-2026 IRFAFYSNSDRDSRC
+2026 FRFVFYQNSERDSRC
-2041 VTYSDYYYIDIND
+2041 PTYSDYYYIDIND
-2054 SPKLYGFGDDACRLN
+2054 SPVLYGFGDNACRLN
-2069 PDGTENGEV
+2069 ADGQTDGEI
-2078 KFRVSSDAPAAYADK
+2078 KFRVASSAPDGAK
-2093 HHYEWYDASG
+2093 HHYEWFDQSG
-2103 NNKASTLVGYTVS
+2103 NTPVQNIVGYSFDIEGVDNS
-2116 GANGEYLSFKPN
+2116 QKDMLSYKPGI
-2128 VTDAELG
+2128 TAAEFG

-2140 DYTVIVRDH
+2140 DYTVLVRDH
-2149 VEGFCRS
+2149 VEGYCRS
-2156 ADLKITQRVY
+2156 ADLKITKRIY
-2166 NNPDFTITPDKQV
+2166 NNPDFTITADKDV
-2179 VCSGDTVHFRVEQN
+2179 VCSGDEIQFRVEQN
-2193 YNKARGGIWQYY
+2193 YNVARGGIWQYY

-2210 INTSYTYSMYNDGNK
+2210 INTTYTYSMYNDNANRK
-2225 RSTGGADANHTSNT
+2225 TGGADDKHTSNT
-2239 FPHYYIA
+2239 FPHYYTVEV
-2246 DIPVTEQDQVFKVNA
+2246 PVTKLDQKFKVNA
-2261 FYNTGR
+2261 F
-2267 AQSFNVNAGA
+2267 FNSGQQQTFMPNAGA
-2277 TVNLYCYTV
+2277 NVNLHCYTTKEYTVNPLQ
-2286 KDYTVHGLKIPK
+2286 IPQPK
-2298 PQVSLVADEDAGLLH
+2298 LSLIADETVGH
-2313 TNDLFM
+2313 VTSGQVFM
-2319 KSSEENPLNVQN
+2319 TSTPANPLGVEN
-2331 NLKIC
+2331 KIC
-2336 PGVTYHRVFDNLNKE
+2336 PDVKYHRVFENTNEEKL
-2351 TLGGYTSTAV
+2351 TGYTHTQVS
-2361 DYYIKSIDQD
+2361 YYIKSNEDD
-2371 EYKVLTST
+2371 EFKELSAINANAVTENVNPLLT
-2379 LGLELTEPGQ
+2379 
-2389 LEADA
+2389 ADSK
-2394 NTYIMYAETQQ
+2394 TYMMYAKSEY
-2405 GCKSSEVAFTLP
+2405 GCESEMVTFSLP
-2417 LGQIPSVTVNKSA
+2417 LGQIPTA
-2430 TGVCAGDPTASL
+2430 TITASQSGVCADDKNTQVSL
-2442 TLSANAKN
+2442 TANARNGSDFSYEWYQNSVSALQSLTN
-2450 GSSFAYTWYNNV
+2450 GSS
-2462 VSEGSEL
+2462 
-2469 PDNSG
+2469 PDYREQKVN
-2474 IATQEVKPNQAGV
+2474 PNQ
-2487 SKYQNNTQTYW
+2487 NNSSNYINTSQTYW
-2498 VKVVNSDGCEST
+2498 VRVTNGDGCETT
-2510 ASTEVNSYALP
+2510 ASAEVESYALP
-2521 QFTASLVTENPC
+2521 QFTASLLTDNPC
-2533 ENSKIQVKL
+2533 ESSEVRVQF
-2542 EKSNAETNYPEN
+2542 EKSEYENNYNNEL
-2554 VFHYQQKNGDSYLGV
+2554 FQYQIADGTSYNSVGSSANTPVVSAPITVHNGDEL
-2569 GASANAPVI
+2569 N
-2578 TPEFTVTDGTKLD
+2578 F
-2591 YRAGVNVGGIWCYD
+2591 RAVVPVGGIYCYD
-2605 NNTITINTNSI
+2605 TKSITVQTSSI
-2616 PTPKVAIRLA
+2616 PVPEVTILA
-2626 QQSGKY
+2626 ANDAGKHVKGSTI
-2632 QQGATLDPGTV
+2632 QNGET
-2643 LCPGAKY
+2643 LCPGSMY
-2650 YLEFN
+2650 YLSFQN
-2655 NAAHSDNCEPDVFEL
+2655 TAHSSSCAPDVFVLE
-2670 VNTKTGVNQS
+2670 NTQTGEVKQY
-2680 FTATNG
+2680 TAASGIISSDN
-2686 YFKTENYT
+2686 FVLN
-2694 LDENVSYRYKVISGC
+2694 DNVTYRYKVISGC
-2709 GCESGYELTSL
+2709 NCESPYSTVNLK
-2720 QVSPLPQISVTGPT
+2720 VSALPLINVSGPT
-2734 EYCEGT
+2734 EFCEGQT
-2740 TETITLSP
+2740 ADITLSAF
-2748 SVGTDNAN
+2748 VNGDNTNTD
-2756 TTWLWTPTPTA
+2756 WEWTPSPTA
-2767 VNNTREQTF
+2767 DKYSSDQTF
-2776 VPVQGQTYQIKATNN
+2776 RPVQSQTYQIKATNN
-2791 IGCSSV
+2791 VGCTNV
-2797 AEHTISPL
+2797 TEHTITSL
-2805 AVPTLVVDPAQ
+2805 AVPSLTVDPST
-2816 ATVCEGD
+2816 ATVCAGD
-2823 KVELNVSNTNSG
+2823 KVTLNVANTNSQA
-2835 SAVRSYNWSGDNGTS
+2835 SVRIYNWTGDNGTS
-2850 YTGEKINP
+2850 YTEATINP
-2858 TVTATTTFTVYAI
+2858 TVTENTKFTVQAT
-2871 ADNDKA
+2871 ADNALA
-2877 CESAKKTV
+2877 CLSEKVDVIVK
-2885 TVTAAVKPSVLVKHY
+2885 AAVKPEVAVQYYRALGGK
-2900 KVEPNSSSFTYFDP
+2900 FDP
-2914 AVTSLCPGDEF
+2914 ATTSLCPGEEF
-2925 FVVLE
+2925 YIVLQ
-2930 NENGN
+2930 NTKPNSS
-2935 PIVCPLDNYSFWE
+2935 VCGLDHFTFWE
-2948 MGSTSDTFKTSVSAG
+2948 MGSDTPYEQEVGAG
-2963 QLANQN
+2963 QQANQN

-2976 GETAKNY
+2976 GETGKAY

-2998 TFTIAV
+2998 TFSVAV
-3004 AQVPVVSISG
+3004 AQVPVVSITG
-3014 ERTYCDNTTPTIT
+3014 EKTYCDNTNPSLQ
-3027 LTANSAVPIATWTWS
+3027 LTANSAANIVEWTWS
-3042 NNIADQTK
+3042 NNIDNAETDVHNKAVSVTPVPGAPQNNYSVFGVSADGCTSQTAIHTIK
-3050 VHEQSVAVMPNAA
+3050 PIEVPSISFTAPAYVCEGSVAN
-3063 TSTYTVSG
+3063 
-3071 VSVDG
+3071 
-3076 CQSNTAAHTI
+3076 
-3086 TALEVPTITFD
+3086 
-3097 APEYVC
+3097 
-3103 MGSEA
+3103 
-3108 DVKAVIT
+3108 VKANIEL
-3115 MPDGVRI
+3115 PDNDAI
-3122 KNTVWE
+3122 STVVWT
-3128 PVGVTRVSDEEVKM
+3128 PKQAIQVADDEVQM
-3142 NITEPTIFNVQV
+3142 NITGATTFTVQV
-3154 TDDNNCVVK
+3154 TDINGCVVSDNTIVNK
-3163 SEDFTVRNYETPVA
+3163 YETPNA
-3177 NVTIKRLDGT
+3177 NLTITNLADGST
-3187 VIDNGAAVC
+3187 IANGAAVC
-3196 AGTKFFPVFQ
+3196 AGTKFFPVFE
-3206 NPVTGNGNAYCAKD
+3206 NTVPGVTDAYCSKD

-3234 MEGTNTTLIN
+3234 IEGTANSVLN
-3244 NGSDKKT
+3244 NGADKKT
-3251 FEITDQELKFR
+3251 FEITDQPLRFR
-3262 YQIHTS
+3262 YKLHTS
-3268 CGCYSAKGEFSV
+3268 CGCYSEMGTFSV
-3280 KKAEDPVVTI
+3280 GLAPAPVVTI
-3290 AASAT
+3290 AANQT
-3295 SFCANNNQQITLT
+3295 SFCANTNQQITLT
-3308 AQSNEANMTWNWT
+3308 AQSNEPNMTWNWT
-3321 TAPTNNRTEAVQT
+3321 TAPTSNRTEAVQT
-3334 YTPSSTATYHVIGTS
+3334 YTPSSTGTFHVEGTS
-3349 TTSTCKG
+3349 ATGCKG
-3356 EAEITITRLER
+3356 EASITITRLER
-3367 PELKLASYN
+3367 PELTLASYN
-3376 DDHVATSV
+3376 DDHIATSV
-3384 FCNGEKVT
+3384 FCNGQRVT
-3392 LEAVNQKENDA
+3392 LEAVNMKENDA

-3412 NNGHS
+3412 NVGHS
-3417 LTGTPTYYYS
+3417 LNGTPVTYNS
-3427 DATAVFTAV
+3427 NETAEFTAK
-3436 ATSTN
+3436 ASSTN
-3441 GCASDPASIEVK
+3441 GCYSDPVTITVN
-3453 TAEVPEI
+3453 TAEVPVP
-3460 SATIIRK
+3460 TV
-3467 RGNVDI
+3467 NLFY
-3473 TANPILCPGEEY
+3473 ANGTPMTSGMVCPGGVYYAEFT
-3485 WVELKNT
+3485 ND
-3492 KNDPSCA
+3492 KNDANCA
-3499 TDNFTVVSAAD
+3499 TNKFTITDAAD
-3510 PTKVYKASASSGYA
+3510 ETKVYSASAPA
-3524 ANAGGNVFT
+3524 TPEAVANAGGSVFKFTMGTSAQVYYYNV
-3533 FQMGNEAQLYNYSM
+3533 
-3547 VTSCGCASD
+3547 VTSCGCASAN
-3556 EQAFMVNVAPIPVVS
+3556 QSFMVNVAPVPVVT
-3571 ISGASDYCNNAEN
+3571 ISGASDYCNNAQGPI
-3584 TSVTLTANS
+3584 TLTANTS
-3593 SADIEKYEWSTLVD
+3593 SPNATYKWNSLVPQAD
-3607 DEQRDKQVV
+3607 QDKQQV
-3616 TVTPVGTQTYSVKV
+3616 TVTPVGTQTFSVQV
-3630 VSTNGCESEPALHT
+3630 TSADGCVSEPANHT
-3644 ITAKPAPI
+3644 ISVKTAPI

-3836 YTIKVASE
+3836 YTIRVATD
-3844 PVLSIVASGV
+3844 PVLSIVASGAG
-3854 DLKKGNSY
+3854 LKQGNSY
-3862 CAGSTQPITLTVN
+3862 CEGDDRKITLTVN
-3875 SSNSSTS
+3875 SSNSTTT
-3882 YLWDIPVPAASN
+3882 YKWDAPIPIAETAQ
-3894 TLSSIEVMPSPIT
+3894 SSVEVNPSAIT
-3907 YSVTGTTEDGCTA
+3907 YSVTGTTADGCTG
-3920 EASFTIY
+3920 EASFTIN
-3927 ELAKPVV
+3927 ELKKPVV
-3934 TIEGPTAVCV
+3934 HIEGPASVCE

-3949 LQAKSED
+3949 LQAKTED
-3956 DVVRYLWN
+3956 DVVRYYWN

-3972 TVNNITGATSMEVTG
+3972 TVNNIAAATTVNVTG
-3987 YNAQGCASDLANFT
+3987 YSAQGCASDLAEFT
-4001 VKTIAKPEIN
+4001 VKTIAKPQIN
-4011 FTYSGINGT
+4011 FAFSGIEGT

-4026 DPITVNA
+4026 DLITVNA

-4049 MTKELVVNGV
+4049 MTKQLEVNDI
-4059 VTEITNTSITVK
+4059 VTEITNSSITVK
-4071 PSDKSTFNYYVKAKQ
+4071 PSDKSTYNYYVKAVQ

-4123 KNPNANTNYYWDG
+4123 KNPDANTNYYWDG

-4211 TDKDYPNTT
+4211 TEKDNNSVV
-4220 LGYAAD
+4220 LGYAPD

-4231 LTTPATY
+4231 LTAQTTY

-4257 SVKQN
+4257 SVKKN

-4347 SAVGVCRNDQVTLT
+4347 SAAGVCRNEQVTLT

-4381 TDDNQPVN
+4381 TDDNLPEN
-4389 VVSKN
+4389 VVAKN

-4409 GSTSCRTT
+4409 GSTSCKTT

-4427 PVVEVVASHPRV
+4427 PVVEVVANQDRV

-4463 RSSVPG
+4463 RSSDPG
-4469 VEYPTEAINPS
+4469 VQYPTEAINPS

-4553 NDPVFIFANPNTY
+4553 NDPIFIFANPNTY
-4566 PIDVVGRVKLKGT
+4566 PIDVVGRVKLKGR

-4619 LHVNSSINPANCTFN
+4619 LHVNSSIDPANCTFN
-4634 WVGDKTNN
+4634 WEGDKTNN

-4734 VTLVEADEF
+4734 VNLTNADEF
-4743 SVTATDFTHGC
+4743 SVTATDFSHGC
-4754 SSKTITTKVEVQ
+4754 ASKTITTKVEVQ
-4766 KNPVVQN
+4766 KNPVIAN
-4773 TAKTDYCSG
+4773 TAKTNYCSG
-4782 EEIRLVLSGAAEY
+4782 EEIRLVLTGAAEY
-4795 YVNNE
+4795 YVDGD

-4839 ISQPI
+4839 VSEPISI
-4844 TVQEN
+4844 EEV
-4849 ITSGPM
+4849 ITSGPV
-4855 VNLVGDETVC
+4855 VNLLGDQTVC
-4865 QGTPLQLTA
+4865 QGTPLELTA
-4874 EVGNYADI
+4874 EVSNYANI
-4882 SGLTFKWSEEKD
+4882 SGLKFKWSEQQDEIMD
-4894 PADTEDKL
+4894 DEGNPISIPENKL
-4902 TTIISSPRVITV
+4902 ITTISSPRVISV
-4914 RVTDNTTKCIGIAE
+4914 RVTDESTNCYGVAE

-4964 SDSYS
+4964 SNSYS
-4969 YRWLRYKKADDG
+4969 YRWTRYTKDAAG
-4981 KYTVKDVD
+4981 EYTVKDAN

-5000 ITEAATYVLKVSDMH
+5000 IKENATYVLNVSDAH
-5015 GCAADSVTQL
+5015 GCAADKVSQL

-5291 ERVDPNQQITLC
+5291 QIVVPNQQITLC

-5403 DFNNDPNPSYQVQ
+5403 DFNNNPNPSYQVQ

-5457 AYVCQGDKAIVMIE
+5457 AYVCQGDKAIVSIE
-5471 PFYPD
+5471 PFNPD

-5516 LVNTIPVTFF
+5516 LVNTVPVTFF
-5526 AAPKVELIAGMKTQ
+5526 AAPKVELIADVKTQ

-5568 YYNDQVFTS
+5568 YYNNQVFTS

-5643 EEQGDVEPYY
+5643 DEQGDVQPYY
-5653 KWENMAQNGADMED
+5653 KWENMAENGAEMED

-5803 YAVCSGSTIAL
+5803 YTVCSGSTIAL

-5903 DFEVDANNVITVT
+5903 SFVVDDATNVITLT
-5916 PNVDTKVNLTG
+5916 PTVDTKVNLTG
-5927 TNEQGCSATAST
+5927 TNAQGCSGTATT
-5939 TIKVNNL
+5939 NIKVNNL
-5946 PQLDIEGDLTPCE
+5946 PQLTMEGDLAPCS
-5959 NTYTDLT
+5959 NTYMDLT
-5966 ASGAVSYKW
+5966 ATGAMSYTW
-5975 TFSKGGKEY
+5975 TVTNNGTPY
-5984 TSNSVTYSA
+5984 TINSSTLSTMIPNWGIRVT
-5993 LVPDWTTNI
+5993 
-6002 VLWGV
+6002 LWGV
-6007 DANGCQ
+6007 DENNCH
-6013 NSIKKNLVPTK
+6013 NEISRWINPTK
-6024 RPVFTVDGDLEIC
+6024 RPEFTVEGDVEIC

-6051 ACTYKWNND
+6051 ACTYKWNNE
-6060 KDGNVYSTIF
+6060 KEGNVYSTIF

-6092 TQQVTVVVND
+6092 TQQVTVIVNE

-6410 TNGCYTNVPF
+6410 ANGCYTNVPF

-6712 DNVMSRKDA
+6712 ANVMSRKDA

-6750 IAIEVP
+6750 TAIEVP

-6935 AVAEDGKYDN
+6935 AVAEDGTYDN

-6962 EDMTIMVTGENS
+6962 EDMTIIVTGENS

-7154 ITSENTNAD
+7154 ITSENSNAD

-7345 DVNGC
+7345 DANGC

-7558 ANGEPLKVDSAL
+7558 ANGEPLKVDTAL

-7728 TWTVDMNEHSTNDTQ
+7728 TWTVDMNEQSTNDTQ

>member
-16 ITAVLCILP
+16 ITAALCILP

-30 QGYEDLVGNTLEGWK
+30 QAYTDLVGATLSGWT
-45 LYWGSYQS
+45 LYWGSYES
-53 ASKTYDWTQ
+53 KTKTYDWTK
-62 VRHFGAGTGSGVE
+62 VNNFGDNSGSGAD
-75 GITSSSGAYTPSV
+75 GITSGMGSYSPEV
-88 DDWKAHLTGNGGNGT
+88 DDWKYNIKNAEWPSGG
-103 WPTGGYAVCA
+103 AAECA
-113 PRFYINS
+113 PRFYIN
-120 STGTT
+120 TAGPQT
-125 GQVNYDPL
+125 VWDPL
-133 YNVTVMG
+133 YNGTTMANHPEVPSS
-140 NYFQNQQECYLPVI
+140 CYLNVLPT
-154 PDDPEPYKSSMRL
+154 DNKEPYKNSFRL
-167 GSVSYS
+167 GSVSFNRGGDGGS
-173 ATNYDYATEIY
+173 LCYAAEIY
-184 FAGAASGN
+184 GAWTTYKPGTNTRNNSD
-192 ISQNYRKADGYSGK
+192 YRGSYA
-206 YSSAEGASYDL
+206 SAEGASYDL
-217 DVTEE
+217 FVTEE
-222 NAMLIINYAFVAGDP
+222 NAMLTINYAFIANKPNCSGDHA
-237 ECGAGSTNQE
+237 EGIGAAAPS
-247 HNTSNND
+247 
-254 ACPPG
+254 
-259 FDLTVMPQVYNEATG
+259 FDLKVM
-274 DYGYDEQ
+274 
-281 TKVYCGS
+281 
-288 SSLTPCDISGQCK
+288 
-301 RKSGGN
+301 
-307 FGRPMV
+307 PMV
-313 NSGWHKAVYNL
+313 NGQYYENTLVSCGKAALDPCKLQNCSVSSSDKVNGKENKFTRGLEGSGWQKTVYDL
-324 SDYIGRSVRI
+324 TPYIGSYVRI
-334 LIRTH
+334 LVRTH
-339 DCVYNGTGAG
+339 DCVYNGVSGG
-349 GHCGYLYFTAR
+349 GHSGYCYFTAR
-360 TRPVGLK
+360 TRPVKLK
-367 IKYCKTNQ
+367 IKYCKSDQ
-375 PITVTAPNGF
+375 PITVTAPDGF
-385 DSYRWE
+385 DSYEWW
-391 GLMNGNYVHL
+391 
-401 PAYEGQKTFTVPNAN
+401 GQASGSEPVRLQSYTNQRVISVPNAG
-416 SLPYSKLKCV
+416 SLPYDKLKCI
-426 MMVNGND
+426 MNIEGMN
-433 CEVISESAFLPA
+433 CPIEVETIFKPA
-445 NLQPTIDVEQRCNYN
+445 NLKPSIEVTHKCNYN
-460 VYLKDKTFVNPN
+460 ATLLDRTFDNPN
-472 IPGDDASLRLWYVLD
+472 IPGDEASLRLWYVMD
-487 ADTYSD
+487 PD
-493 KDYNYIKN
+493 KYPQNYDYNQLKN
-501 LDFNALTAG
+501 LDFSQLNAG
-510 VDYISVGNQV
+510 VDYISVGNQMANGV
-520 GNDVVQAEVEH
+520 IQESVDCE
-531 QFDPRGQWVRLYVE
+531 FDPRGQWVRLYVE

-550 EASTIIFVKP
+550 EASTFVFVKP
-560 NPVAKFGKA
+560 NPVAKWGTA
-569 DIEVCEN
+569 DIAVCEN
-576 TPVRLTFT
+576 TPVQLSFT
-584 VDDEYNSLAQTQPAT
+584 KNDEYNQLIQDHEPT
-599 EVYKWDLYS
+599 EVYRWTKYS
-608 NLSSR
+608 NLSSD
-613 LTFTVKKEDG
+613 LIFTVTKEDG
-623 TTVSGQTGSSIPVG
+623 TTVSGVTGQPLPVG
-637 DAKTDYLSFDFVA
+637 DAKTNYIHFNFVV
-650 KDKWGC
+650 KDKFGC

-664 KVNQKPFLALGLSLI
+664 VVNQKPFLAMDLDLI
-679 PDSTDDKGNLYFKVC
+679 PDSTDENGTLYYKVC
-694 PGVEK
+694 DGAKKTVG
-699 DFSAYSTNARKFTW
+699 AYSTNAKNFMW
-713 SDAEGENDTIVSTI
+713 SDETANHEGDLSGGIYRST
-727 QGGFYNSNVKKYGFG
+727 KKQYGFG
-742 NHYVNVT
+742 NYYINVT
-749 DDSRNR
+749 DDSENH
-755 CQNRIYFNVIYHWD
+755 CQNRIYFNVISYWD
-769 SVKIDV
+769 KVQMDV
-775 PDIVCPYE
+775 PDPVCPFQ
-783 PATVVARNYNSAPSW
+783 PAAIVARNFQSAPTW
-798 WEVLEGNNVDQ
+798 WEVRDGETEKINQ
-809 KTNLQSGATMV
+809 QSGAAMAIAEPSST
-820 ISKPNDKSTYYCE
+820 STYYCH
-833 AFDIHGCKYTKKFEL
+833 AFDKHGCEYTL
-848 KLKEVKKTSLTFENL
+848 NTKLNLASIKETSFTFQNT
-863 TKGSAITP
+863 TKGQAVAPTQVSAHHYT
-871 KNTISEGSHTYE
+871 
-883 LPNMC
+883 LPDMC
-888 STDNLAIHVAVDA
+888 SADNLAITAVSSTA
-901 STSAKH
+901 SGKAKH
-907 AYKRKFVDA
+907 AYKTNYMA
-916 DFIELGHEGL
+916 DWVEIEG
-926 DVTQDGF
+926 DNYSITQDGF
-933 IPLENRELEIIW
+933 SPLENQELTITW
-945 RTTPIVNGE
+945 RTIPLDVFGNE
-954 EDCIVYDTIHVT
+954 ECIVYDYFTVT
-966 GYHTILSKV
+966 GYPTILSKV
-975 LVNNNPSQFFACDK
+975 YVNDNPNEFFACDQ
-989 SEIDLQ
+989 SEVNLK
-995 VKPYFF
+995 VEPYFYGSQAGQDNDKF
-1001 GTSADVD
+1001 E
-1008 QTSDFTIQWTDPAG
+1008 IQWTDPLG
-1022 GYTVADMSSFTPKVT
+1022 GYTIADLSSLTPKVT
-1037 AIIENATDTDKGKLY
+1037 AIIQNATDGTQGKLY
-1052 TYTYTLT
+1052 TYTYRLT
-1059 SITGGCSKDFEVP
+1059 SKEGGCSKDFEIP
-1072 VYITPLPEF
+1072 VYISPLPEF
-1081 DLTAEPEY
+1081 DLTAEPEFL
-1089 VCAEG
+1089 CADGNEF
-1094 REIVT
+1094 VT
-1099 ANDHASGTYPDYG
+1099 ATDHASGSYPVYG

-1117 KWTFPVNGNLSETQQ
+1117 KWTFPNNGDLANSTE
-1132 FNYTTNRVAYTDITT
+1132 YTYITNRQVYTDITT
-1147 DTDIEVVGT
+1147 QQNITVTGT
-1156 TAKGCTTTE
+1156 TAKGCKSQQSVTIRPATTPDPSVKFLDVNGNIVE
-1165 KVTVKPAHKP
+1165 KVCA
-1175 NIQVQLVDVHGQEIL
+1175 
-1190 SGEVCSGSD
+1190 GSEYRLAVLD
-1199 YQLKVTDLNASE
+1199 NNYSS
-1211 YGNTTCEQP
+1211 YGNTYGCNEENI
-1220 HKVTVKRKSN
+1220 VTVKRKSS
-1230 PINDVMWAEDKN
+1230 PLNDIMWSSSSTAPQQ
-1242 SDESLVS
+1242 LTS
-1249 NSLLTRVYD
+1249 NGFLTHVYEYAG
-1258 LNGSYF
+1258 NGTEF

-1269 REVSTNAKDFYDIKI
+1269 RNVTQNAEDFYDIEI
-1284 TTPCGCEATI
+1284 TSPCGCKKKIEI
-1294 PYEVNIIPAPT
+1294 SVPIVPAPV
-1305 VTVATN
+1305 VTISKDVN
-1311 PAKNFLCPNEKV
+1311 KNFLCPSDEIQLKAV
-1323 ELVATTNASNPTYY
+1323 PANPSSVTKYY
-1337 WTVTQDPGV
+1337 WTVSESPVV
-1346 ATEVTDQD
+1346 AGDLTGAQNGTETS
-1354 LGTDKSEAQWSE
+1354 KASWSD
-1366 DAAYFYYNAHVFDG
+1366 DAESFYYTAQVYDG
-1380 QCYNVASVRIYNQ
+1380 QCYGLASTLIYNQ
-1393 AAPNFT
+1393 AAPTFSLT
-1399 AAVEPDAVCQVGNAS
+1399 AEPDAVCQVGNAS
-1414 VKLTANSEDPTA
+1414 VKLTASSDDPTA

-1435 TQGNYNGVVAWDGN
+1435 TQGNYNGVVAWEGN
-1449 TKTVDNVKKYADAN
+1449 TKTIDNVKKYADAN
-1463 GQVKLIVRA
+1463 GQVKLLVRA

-1494 EVEAPLSTTKNP
+1494 EVEAPLSTTNNP
-1506 VIDVKISKVANGA
+1506 VIDIKISKEANGA
-1519 AIPDPVNFCP
+1519 AIPQPVNFCP
-1529 DENYVVTVK
+1529 DENYVVTIQ
-1538 NTNNVTGV
+1538 NTNPVAGV
-1546 KDVITITDLDDP
+1546 QDVITITDLDNP
-1558 TRTYTKT
+1558 NRTFTKT
-1565 VNSGMSAIFDD
+1565 VNSGVSATFDD
-1576 PTIKTVFEKSK
+1576 PAIKTVFEKSK

-1599 DCETTS
+1599 DCETTE

-1613 VPVLSL
+1613 VPVLAL
-1619 NKSDY
+1619 DKADY
-1624 RQIIS
+1624 RQLLP
-1629 GVDGAPDTATYCV
+1629 GVDGALDTATYCV

-1648 GEKGNTQKQDIKFK
+1648 GKAGATEKQDIKYK
-1662 GVNLTANVLND
+1662 GVTINANVLNN
-1673 NGGTYQY
+1673 NGGEYQY
-1680 YWTRSTDA
+1680 HWMRTTDA
-1688 GTSNQFSKTHEPQST
+1688 GSTTNFWKNQAKDP
-1703 VTTADASIEGFADNA
+1703 VTTADASIEGFAENA
-1718 MVGAYNQLGTYNH
+1718 AVGAYNQLGTYNH
-1731 DAYYTVY
+1731 DVTYSVY
-1738 VKDAAGCKSNE
+1738 ATDAAGCRSNT

-1761 YNSYWQDEPTVESGS
+1761 YNSYWQDEPTVEMGS

-1786 LATVRLNEGMNNVRI
+1786 MATVRLNEGMNNVRI
-1801 SEAPVPRY
+1801 SEAPIPRY
-1809 IYHAY
+1809 TYQAY
-1814 YADATDPFGNYSNYG
+1814 YPAPSTNGDYPTDYDPDNYNKYG
-1829 GFGTELG
+1829 GFGADLG
-1836 DEIAISNWT
+1836 NQIAVSNWT
-1845 QVATVGKGTLKNG
+1845 QVATAGKGTLKNE
-1858 AGEVVADSCSRY
+1858 AGVVVADSCSRY
-1870 NVRSTVQ
+1870 NVRSTVS
-1877 FPIGNEQDY
+1877 FPIGEEKDY
-1886 YYVISKQNEEGCVN
+1886 YYVITKQNQEGCTN
-1900 YLTIHYNPH
+1900 YLTVHYNPH
-1909 QGVDPKQVTFK
+1909 QGVDPKQVTFQ
-1920 VSVNDGSSNNTP
+1920 VSVNSGSSNNEP
-1932 VTNQI
+1932 VSEQIKISDLNQ
-1937 SIGTLAADSTVAKIC
+1937 DDVVAKIC

-1960 FWNLTNYDSKYQNH
+1960 FWNQTNYNGDYQQNH
-1974 NPWNYNHN
+1974 PWTYKND
-1982 YYVAVEFANPSQGTS
+1982 YYVAVEFASPSQGTVN
-1997 SSSWSTPNA
+1997 SSWSVPNS
-2006 SLTGAS
+2006 SLTGNA
-2012 VTVAT
+2012 VTVNT
-2017 GKSITGKQR
+2017 GKSITGRQR

-2041 VTYSDYYYIDIND
+2041 VAYSDYYNIDIND
-2054 SPKLYGFGDDACRLN
+2054 SPKLFGYGDDACRLDK
-2069 PDGTENGEV
+2069 DGNEDGEV
-2078 KFRVSSDAPAAYADK
+2078 KFRVSSNAPDNSV

-2103 NNKASTLVGYTVS
+2103 NNKIESGSQGYEIS
-2116 GANGEYLSFKPN
+2116 GTEGELLSFKPGI
-2128 VTDAELG
+2128 TDAQFG
-2135 TALYK
+2135 TSLYK
-2140 DYTVIVRDH
+2140 DYTVVVRDH

-2156 ADLKITQRVY
+2156 ADLKITKRVY
-2166 NNPDFTITPDKQV
+2166 NNPDFTITPDKDV
-2179 VCSGDTVHFRVEQN
+2179 VCEGDQVTFRVEQN
-2193 YNKARGGIWQYY
+2193 YNKARGIWHYY
-2205 TNDDV
+2205 KNSNV
-2210 INTSYTYSMYNDGNK
+2210 VNTASDYSMYNDANN
-2225 RSTGGADANHTSNT
+2225 RTTGGADANHTSNT
-2239 FPHYYIA
+2239 FPHYYLA
-2246 DIPVTEQDQVFKVNA
+2246 DVPVTEKDQKFYVNA
-2261 FYNTGR
+2261 FFNTDR
-2267 AQSFNVNAGA
+2267 DQTFTTNAGA
-2277 TVNLYCYTV
+2277 SVKLYCYTT
-2286 KDYTVHGLKIPK
+2286 KDVTVHSLEIPK
-2298 PQVSLVADEDAGLLH
+2298 PVVSLASTQNTGLL
-2313 TNDLFM
+2313 TANEEFM
-2319 KSSEENPLNVQN
+2319 SSSYANPLNVKDGK
-2331 NLKIC
+2331 KIC
-2336 PGVTYHRVFDNLNKE
+2336 PGVEYKRTFTNSNPVSL
-2351 TLGGYTSTAV
+2351 TGYENTAV
-2361 DYYIKSIDQD
+2361 NYFIKGSGDDDYQIVNSPLGQPVVDQN
-2371 EYKVLTST
+2371 
-2379 LGLELTEPGQ
+2379 P

-2394 NTYIMYAETQQ
+2394 RAFTFYAETEQ
-2405 GCKSSEVAFTLP
+2405 GCKSEVVTYTLP
-2417 LGQIPSVTVNKSA
+2417 LGQIPTVTISKSA
-2430 TGVCAGDPTASL
+2430 NGVCAGDASASL
-2442 TLSANAKN
+2442 NLTANALNN
-2450 GSSFAYTWYNNV
+2450 GPFKYEWFDNANNSLNGNV
-2462 VSEGSEL
+2462 A
-2469 PDNSG
+2469 DAANR
-2474 IATQEVKPNQAGV
+2474 TQTVQPNLANT
-2487 SKYQNNTQTYW
+2487 SKYQSSEQTYS
-2498 VKVVNSDGCEST
+2498 VKVVNNDGCE
-2510 ASTEVNSYALP
+2510 ASASAVVNSFALP
-2521 QFTASLVTENPC
+2521 QFTASLKSDNPC
-2533 ENSKIQVKL
+2533 ENSKIQVQL
-2542 EKSNAETNYPEN
+2542 EKSNAETNYIEN
-2554 VFHYQQKNGDSYLGV
+2554 IFQYQQKGANDTYLGV
-2569 GASANAPVI
+2569 GSSATEPV
-2578 TPEFTVTDGTKLD
+2578 VTNEMSVVDGQQLD
-2591 YRAGVNVGGIWCYD
+2591 FRAGVNVSGVWCYD
-2605 NNTITINTNSI
+2605 EKSITINTNAI
-2616 PTPKVAIRLA
+2616 PTPALTIRLTQA
-2626 QQSGKY
+2626 SGIY
-2632 QQGATLDPGTV
+2632 QQGATISSGTA

-2650 YLEFN
+2650 VLDFEN
-2655 NAAHSDNCEPDVFEL
+2655 GTNKPECEPDVFVLEN
-2670 VNTKTGVNQS
+2670 VKTGATQQ
-2680 FTATNG
+2680 FTGTNG
-2686 YFKTENYT
+2686 EFTTDVFT
-2694 LDENVSYRYKVISGC
+2694 LNENVSYRYKVISGC
-2709 GCESGYELTSL
+2709 GCESGYETFNLK
-2720 QVSPLPQISVTGPT
+2720 VSELPHITVTGPT
-2734 EYCEGT
+2734 EYCDGT

-2756 TTWLWTPTPTA
+2756 TTWLWTPSPTGT
-2767 VNNTREQTF
+2767 NTDRTQTF
-2776 VPVQGQTYQIKATNN
+2776 VPVQATTFQIKATNAV
-2791 IGCSSV
+2791 GCSNV
-2797 AEHTISPL
+2797 VEHEIAPL
-2805 AVPTLVVDPAQ
+2805 AVPTLVVNPEKV
-2816 ATVCEGD
+2816 TVCESD
-2823 KVELNVSNTNSG
+2823 KVTLNVENTNSE
-2835 SAVRSYNWSGDNGTS
+2835 STVRIYNWTGSNGTS
-2850 YTGEKINP
+2850 FTNASINP
-2858 TVTATTTFTVYAI
+2858 TITSNTTFEVYAI

-2877 CESAKKTV
+2877 CQSATKTV
-2885 TVTAAVKPSVLVKHY
+2885 TVTAAKKPRIATTFY
-2900 KVEPNSSSFTYFDP
+2900 KASGAEFNP
-2914 AVTSLCPGDEF
+2914 AVTSLCPGEEF
-2925 FVVLE
+2925 YVVLE
-2930 NENGN
+2930 NENGDAS
-2935 PIVCPLDNYSFWE
+2935 VCQLDKFEWWE
-2948 MGSTSDTFKTSVSAG
+2948 MGSNAEHFVAEVGGHAK
-2963 QLANQN
+2963 ANSN
-2969 GAFKFRV
+2969 GAYKFV
-2976 GETAKNY
+2976 MGETSKNY
-2983 QYKCVS
+2983 QYKCVT

-2998 TFTIAV
+2998 MFTVMA

-3014 ERTYCDNTTPTIT
+3014 VTTYCDNTTPTIE
-3027 LTANSAVPIATWTWS
+3027 LTANSASDIVAWTWS
-3042 NNIADQTK
+3042 NNINDPTTNINNQT
-3050 VHEQSVAVMPNAA
+3050 VTVTPAPGAPQNTYSVYGESA
-3063 TSTYTVSG
+3063 
-3071 VSVDG
+3071 DG
-3076 CQSNTAAHTI
+3076 CKSNTAIHVI
-3086 TALEVPTITFD
+3086 KPIEVPAISFA
-3097 APEYVC
+3097 APAYVC
-3103 MGSEA
+3103 EGSVA
-3108 DVKAVIT
+3108 NVKANIT
-3115 MPDGVRI
+3115 LPEDDAVSTI
-3122 KNTVWE
+3122 VWT
-3128 PVGVTRVSDEEVKM
+3128 PSQAVQVAADEVQM
-3142 NITEPTIFNVQV
+3142 NITEATKFTVQV
-3154 TDDNNCVVK
+3154 TDIHNCVV
-3163 SEDFTVRNYETPVA
+3163 SDEFTVNKYETPNA
-3177 NVTIKRLDGT
+3177 NLTIKNLADGS
-3187 VIDNGAAVC
+3187 VIANGAAVC
-3196 AGTKFFPVFQ
+3196 AGTKFFPIFENTV
-3206 NPVTGNGNAYCAKD
+3206 PGVTDAYCAKD

-3234 MEGTNTTLIN
+3234 IEGTANSVLN
-3244 NGSDKKT
+3244 NGADKKT
-3251 FEITDQELKFR
+3251 FEITDQTLRFR
-3262 YQIHTS
+3262 YKLHTS
-3268 CGCYSAKGEFSV
+3268 CGCYSDMGTFSV
-3280 KKAEDPVVTI
+3280 GLAPAPVVTI
-3290 AASAT
+3290 AANQT
-3295 SFCANNNQQITLT
+3295 SFCANTNQQITLT
-3308 AQSNEANMTWNWT
+3308 AQSNEPNMTWNWT
-3321 TAPTNNRTEAVQT
+3321 TAPTTNRNEAVQT
-3334 YTPSSTATYHVIGTS
+3334 YTPSSTGTFHVEGTS
-3349 TTSTCKG
+3349 ATGCKG
-3356 EAEITITRLER
+3356 EASITITRLER
-3367 PELKLASYN
+3367 PELTLASYN
-3376 DDHVATSV
+3376 DDHIATSV
-3384 FCNGEKVT
+3384 FCNGQRVT
-3392 LEAVNQKENDA
+3392 LEAVNMKENDA

-3412 NNGHS
+3412 NVGHS
-3417 LTGTPTYYYS
+3417 LNGTPVTYNS
-3427 DATAVFTAV
+3427 NETAEFTAK
-3436 ATSTN
+3436 ASSTN
-3441 GCASDPASIEVK
+3441 GCYSDPVTITVN
-3453 TAEVPEI
+3453 TAEVPVPTVNLFYADGTPMT
-3460 SATIIRK
+3460 S
-3467 RGNVDI
+3467 GMV
-3473 TANPILCPGEEY
+3473 CPGGVYYAEF
-3485 WVELKNT
+3485 T
-3492 KNDPSCA
+3492 NDKYDASCA
-3499 TDNFTVVSAAD
+3499 TDKFTITDAAD
-3510 PTKVYKASASSGYA
+3510 ETKVYTASATAGAA
-3524 ANAGGNVFT
+3524 ANAGGSVFKLTMGTSAQVYYYNV
-3533 FQMGNEAQLYNYSM
+3533 
-3547 VTSCGCASD
+3547 VTSCGCASAN
-3556 EQAFMVNVAPIPVVS
+3556 QSFMVNVAPVPVVT
-3571 ISGASDYCNNAEN
+3571 ISGASDYCNNAQGPI
-3584 TSVTLTANS
+3584 TLTANTS
-3593 SADIEKYEWSTLVD
+3593 SPNATYKWNSLVPQAD
-3607 DEQRDKQVV
+3607 QDKQQV
-3616 TVTPVGTQTYSVKV
+3616 TVTPVGTQTFSVQV
-3630 VSTNGCESEPALHT
+3630 TSADGCVSEPANHT
-3644 ITAKPAPI
+3644 ISVKTAPI
-3652 VSLTAPAEVCAGS
+3652 VSLTAPEAVCAGS
-3665 KAEVKANIVLADGV
+3665 KAEINANIELANGV
-3679 SILNTVWSPATGIT
+3679 GIINTVWEPTVGVT
-3693 RIDDATIEAPISS
+3693 PISNDKAEAVINGA
-3706 STTFKVTVNA
+3706 TNIKLTVNA
-3716 TNGCSAVS
+3716 DNGCSAES
-3724 EPITVDPIKHPEPIV
+3724 EPVTIKPIEHPVPTVQFY
-3739 KLHYYGGPKND
+3739 YYGDKQGT
-3750 QVFDPAT
+3750 FDPAT
-3757 TPLCKG
+3757 TALCKG
-3763 TQYYPVFENQV
+3763 TQYYPVFSNEANDPECE
-3774 STPQCATTTYYL
+3774 STTYKL
-3786 KQGDDVVEF
+3786 KKGSEEITF
-3795 EAASGN
+3795 SAAYMN
-3801 NANEN
+3801 AANANAEKVF
-3806 AGHIYTVDGG
+3806 TVDGA
-3816 ATFFYTAKTSC
+3816 ATYFFSAVSSC

-3836 YTIKVASE
+3836 YTIRVATD
-3844 PVLSIVASGV
+3844 PVLSIVASG
-3854 DLKKGNSY
+3854 DGLKQGNSY
-3862 CAGSTQPITLTVN
+3862 CEGETNKITLTVN
-3875 SSNSSTS
+3875 SSNSTTE
-3882 YLWDIPVPAASN
+3882 YKWDAPIPTAEAAQ
-3894 TLSSIEVMPSPIT
+3894 SSVEVNPSAIT
-3907 YSVTGTTEDGCTA
+3907 YSVTGTTADGCTG
-3920 EASFTIY
+3920 EASFTIN
-3927 ELAKPVV
+3927 ELKKPVV
-3934 TIEGPTAVCV
+3934 HIEGPASVCE

-3949 LQAKSED
+3949 LQAMSED
-3956 DVVRYLWN
+3956 DVVRYYWD

-3972 TVNNITGATSMEVTG
+3972 TVNNIGAATTVNVTG
-3987 YNAQGCASDLANFT
+3987 YSAQGCASDVAPFT
-4001 VKTIAKPEIN
+4001 VNTVAKPIIN
-4011 FTYSGINGT
+4011 FAFSGIQGS
-4020 NYVCYG
+4020 NYVCNG
-4026 DPITVNA
+4026 DLITVNA

-4049 MTKELVVNGV
+4049 MTKQLEVNDI
-4059 VTEITNTSITVK
+4059 VTEITNSSITVK
-4071 PSDKSTFNYYVKAKQ
+4071 PSDKSTYNYYVKAVQ

-4098 AYSLPTFALGGKTTY
+4098 AYSLPTIALAGKVTY
-4113 CEGDDLSLYI
+4113 CEGQTLDLSI
-4123 KNPNANTNYYWDG
+4123 KSPVAGTDYYWDG
-4136 SHEPN
+4136 SPTAS
-4141 NVDPYVIN
+4141 
-4149 DVTSNQKPVV
+4149 TSYQIVGLSANQKPVT
-4159 VVAVDQHEC
+4159 VVAVDQHGC
-4168 QTTISQPITVN
+4168 QMTITQPITVN
-4179 KAPVITVDPTTTAVC
+4179 KAPVISIDPTSTSVC
-4194 PNESARLEA
+4194 PNESARLVA

-4211 TDKDYPNTT
+4211 TEKDNTSVV
-4220 LGYAAD
+4220 LGYAPD

-4231 LTTPATY
+4231 LTAQTTY

-4257 SVKQN
+4257 SVKKN
-4262 PDLVLKTATVNGNVQ
+4262 PEVVLKTATVNNKVQ

-4313 YDKSYSVTGFI
+4313 YDRPYSVTGFI

-4347 SAVGVCRNDQVTLT
+4347 SAAGVCRNEQVTLT

-4417 VSKKVLAYSL
+4417 VSKKVLAYPL
-4427 PVVEVVASHPRV
+4427 PVVEVVANQPRV

-4480 ITAAA
+4480 ITEAA

-4814 THYVNVYGR
+4814 THYLNVYGR

-4902 TTIISSPRVITV
+4902 TTMISSPRVITV

-5092 NSDAVCYSD
+5092 NSDAVCYS
-5101 EQQIPVTITENPTL
+5101 EEKQIPVTITENPTL

-5291 ERVDPNQQITLC
+5291 ELVDPNQQITLC

-5471 PFYPD
+5471 PFNPD

-5643 EEQGDVEPYY
+5643 DEQGDVQPYY
-5653 KWENMAQNGADMED
+5653 KWENMAENGAEMED

-5975 TFSKGGKEY
+5975 TFTKGGKDY

-6024 RPVFTVDGDLEIC
+6024 RPEFTVDGDLEIC
-6037 LNEALQLNAINTET
+6037 LNEALQLNAINTQT

-6060 KDGNVYSTIF
+6060 KEGNVYSTIF

-6387 DHNEFLNYK
+6387 NNNEFLNYK

-6410 TNGCYTNVPF
+6410 ANGCYTNVPF

-6498 DVTTHALPHIAYSA
+6498 DVTTHALPQIGFSA

-6518 VNEDSTISMCS
+6518 VNDDESISMCS
-6529 GSDLVLI
+6529 GSDLILV
-6536 PLNAKHYH
+6536 PLNAKHYS
-6544 WTSEDLDVDDANTM
+6544 WSSENENLGEANTM

-6567 YTITGTDGYGCM
+6567 YTITGTDGYGCV

-6600 VPDENGRINVSVCR
+6600 APDENGRINVSVCR

-6750 IAIEVP
+6750 TAIEVP

-6782 NSWYWKLDDEVVS
+6782 NTWYWKLDDEVIS

-6831 SSPTIWVDGYSVT
+6831 SAPTIWVDGYSVT

-6859 TLKIVGDAVRYEW
+6859 TLTIVGDAERYEW
-6872 PSGEESNTMEIESA
+6872 PSGSTSNVMEIESA

-6895 GYGANNCS
+6895 GYGANDCP

-6910 HVIPTA
+6910 NVIPTA
-6916 KITIKG
+6916 KIGIKG
-6922 DQYVCQGSSTVLE
+6922 DQYVCQGSATQLE
-6935 AVAEDGKYDN
+6935 VEANPEDYDN
-6945 YVWNNN
+6945 YVWSNN
-6951 MMGETNEVYVN
+6951 MIGMTNEVYVN
-6962 EDMTIMVTGENS
+6962 EDMTVTVTGTNS
-6974 ETGCKNTASFPIKM
+6974 TTGCSNTASFPIRM

-6995 YQGETNVCKGT
+6995 FQGETTVCKGA
-7006 STVIYATGANSYE
+7006 SNIIYATGANTYV
-7019 WQDGSTGDAYV
+7019 WQDGTEGDAYV
-7030 STPETNDV
+7030 STPQSNEIL
-7038 YKVIGTLDGCSDE
+7038 KVVGTLDGCSDE

-7058 QVAPVIWAD
+7058 EVAPVIWAQ

-7073 EGDALDLVAMGAST
+7073 RGDELSLVAMGADT
-7087 YEWSDGTTTAHF
+7087 YQWSDGTTTAEFH
-7099 QAAPLDDITYTLT
+7099 ANPIDDITYTLT
-7112 GTAENGCST
+7112 GTAANGCST
-7121 TIQVPVTVRRRPVV
+7121 TIPVAVTVRDLPTV
-7135 TADGATSVCL
+7135 TIDGATSVCV
-7145 NSTTDLTAV
+7145 NSSTDLSAV
-7154 ITSENTNAD
+7154 IDSKSVQPD

-7169 RWYHDDEL
+7169 RWYDANDEL
-7177 ISTQGVLN
+7177 ISTQNVLN
-7185 YEITEDKTYFR
+7185 YTITEDKTYFR
-7196 LEGIDPAGCANST
+7196 LVGIDPAGCEGSAKVT
-7209 KITVSSL
+7209 ISSL

-7345 DVNGC
+7345 DANGC

-7361 DLPKFQALAEYP
+7361 DLPKFQALAEFP

-7558 ANGEPLKVDSAL
+7558 ANGEPLKVDTAL

-7728 TWTVDMNEHSTNDTQ
+7728 TWTVDMNEQSTNDTQ

>member
-1 MGNNTTFLHYLKNLA
+1 MGNNTTFLHYLKRLA
-16 ITAVLCILP
+16 ITAALCIMP

-30 QGYEDLVGNTLEGWK
+30 QYTDLVGSSLEGWT
-45 LYWGSYQS
+45 LYWGRYNS
-53 ASKTYDWTQ
+53 AATTNPYEWDRAYGTNTYT
-62 VRHFGAGTGSGVE
+62 GTSANLNDGSGAD
-75 GITSSSGAYTPSV
+75 GYTTSANSYIPPCDSWKSSVTAWPPTP
-88 DDWKAHLTGNGGNGT
+88 D
-103 WPTGGYAVCA
+103 GGYSICA
-113 PRFYINS
+113 PRFYVYSPSDPN
-120 STGTT
+120 
-125 GQVNYDPL
+125 NAFDPL
-133 YNVTVMG
+133 YNATVMTK
-140 NYFQNQQECYLPVI
+140 NSWRSCDLKVI
-154 PDDPEPYKSSMRL
+154 PEDPDLYKSSFRL

-173 ATNYDYATEIY
+173 KDANSYAAEIY
-184 FAGAASGN
+184 GGR
-192 ISQNYRKADGYSGK
+192 NYKGSPKDK
-206 YSSAEGASYDL
+206 YASAEGASYDL
-217 DVTEE
+217 FVTEE
-222 NAMLIINYAFVAGDP
+222 NALLIINYCFVAAKPNCDGDHS
-237 ECGAGSTNQE
+237 ASTYQ
-247 HNTSNND
+247 D
-254 ACPPG
+254 ASAPSY
-259 FDLTVMPQVYNEATG
+259 DITVMPSNEEGVFDENERVACGTEAANSCKVADCYITKSDNGNLPRELAT
-274 DYGYDEQ
+274 
-281 TKVYCGS
+281 TRWK
-288 SSLTPCDISGQCK
+288 
-301 RKSGGN
+301 
-307 FGRPMV
+307 
-313 NSGWHKAVYNL
+313 KAVYDL
-324 SDYIGRSVRI
+324 TKYIGKTVRI

-339 DCVYNGTGAG
+339 DCVWMGKEGG
-349 GHCGYLYFTAR
+349 GHYSYCYFTAR
-360 TRPVGLK
+360 TRPVKLK
-367 IKYCKTNQ
+367 IEYCKVEE
-375 PITVTAPNGF
+375 PVRIVAPDGF
-385 DSYRWE
+385 DSYEWS
-391 GLMNGNYVHL
+391 GMNAGVFKKIDKYDNKRIIEESTGQQLINY
-401 PAYEGQKTFTVPNAN
+401 
-416 SLPYSKLKCV
+416 SRLKCI
-426 MMVNGND
+426 MKINGMPCDITIDTVFN
-433 CEVISESAFLPA
+433 PA
-445 NLQPTIDVEQRCNYN
+445 NLRPGIVTTDKCNYEVN
-460 VYLKDKTFVNPN
+460 LTDTTFNHPN
-472 IPGDDASLRLWYVLD
+472 QPGDSA
-487 ADTYSD
+487 
-493 KDYNYIKN
+493 
-501 LDFNALTAG
+501 
-510 VDYISVGNQV
+510 
-520 GNDVVQAEVEH
+520 VVRIWSI
-531 QFDPRGQWVRLYVE
+531 FDPVKYTKDNTTPNDLEAAYASMQSGGIDYELITVPTGVSNRSVDFTFNPEGQWVRLYVR
-545 NSGGC
+545 NIGGC
-550 EASTIIFVKP
+550 ETYKYIFVKP
-560 NPVAKFGKA
+560 NPKAVWDVA
-569 DIEVCEN
+569 DVEVCEN
-576 TPVRLTFT
+576 SKVQLTF
-584 VDDEYNSLAQTQPAT
+584 VKNDDYNNLSQTPPTDGSIFRWSEYNNLSYDLRFAVEGVEEVGITGLPITAT
-599 EVYKWDLYS
+599 ESASVSNIHYNYTVTDKFGCRYS
-608 NLSSR
+608 
-613 LTFTVKKEDG
+613 
-623 TTVSGQTGSSIPVG
+623 
-637 DAKTDYLSFDFVA
+637 
-650 KDKWGC
+650 
-656 ETEGVYDI
+656 GVYDI
-664 KVNQKPFLALGLSLI
+664 KVNPKPYLSLNQDLAA
-679 PDSTDDKGNLYFKVC
+679 DSTDENGNLYFKIC
-694 PGVEK
+694 PKTEK
-699 DFSAYSTNARKFTW
+699 NFGAYSTNAKKFTW
-713 SDAEGENDTIVSTI
+713 STAPADTVVGSTV
-727 QGGFYNSNVKKYGFG
+727 GGLIKSDIKELGFG
-742 NHYVNVT
+742 TYYIKVT
-749 DDSRNR
+749 DDSKNKCESIVR
-755 CQNRIYFNVIYHWD
+755 FNVIYHWD

-775 PDIVCPYE
+775 PDIVCPFE
-783 PATVVARNYNSAPSW
+783 PATVVARNYMSAPSW
-798 WEVLEGNNVDQ
+798 WEVRDGETEKVNQ
-809 KTNLQSGATMV
+809 QSGATMV
-820 ISKPNDKSTYYCE
+820 ISRPNATSTYYCE
-833 AFDIHGCKYTKKFEL
+833 AFDRHDCKYTKNFQL

-863 TKGSAITP
+863 TKGTAITTN
-871 KNTISEGSHTYE
+871 NTISEGSHTYE

-907 AYKRKFVDA
+907 AYKRKFIDA
-916 DFIELGHEGL
+916 DFIELDHEGL

-945 RTTPIVNGE
+945 RTTPLVNGE

-966 GYHTILSKV
+966 GYPTILSKA
-975 LVNNNPSQFFACDK
+975 LVNGNASQFFACDK
-989 SEIDLQ
+989 SEINLQ

-1001 GTSADVD
+1001 GTSAEDD
-1008 QTSDFTIQWTDPAG
+1008 HTADFTIQWTDPAG

-1059 SITGGCSKDFEVP
+1059 SKTGGCSKDFEVP

-1147 DTDIEVVGT
+1147 DTDIEVIGT

-1175 NIQVQLVDVHGQEIL
+1175 SIQVQLVDVHGQEIL

-1249 NSLLTRVYD
+1249 NALLTRVYD

-1399 AAVEPDAVCQVGNAS
+1399 VAVEPDAVCQVGNAS

-1494 EVEAPLSTTKNP
+1494 EVEAPLSTTNNP
-1506 VIDVKISKVANGA
+1506 VIDVKISKEANGV
-1519 AIPDPVNFCP
+1519 PLSDPVNFCP

-1538 NTNNVTGV
+1538 NTNPVAGV

-1558 TRTYTKT
+1558 TRTYSMT

-1576 PTIKTVFEKSK
+1576 PAIKTVFEKSK

-1731 DAYYTVY
+1731 DAYYSVY
-1738 VKDAAGCKSNE
+1738 VKDAAGCKSNT

-1761 YNSYWQDEPTVESGS
+1761 YNSYWQDEPTVEAGS
-1776 ATIYNACVNS
+1776 ATIFNACVNS

-1814 YADATDPFGNYSNYG
+1814 YADATDPFGNYNNYG

-1836 DEIAISNWT
+1836 NEIAISNWT

-1877 FPIGNEQDY
+1877 FPIGDEQDY

-1960 FWNLTNYDSKYQNH
+1960 FWNETNYNSKYQNH

-2246 DIPVTEQDQVFKVNA
+2246 DIPVSEQDQVFKVNA

-2336 PGVTYHRVFDNLNKE
+2336 PGVSYHRVFENLNKE

-2379 LGLELTEPGQ
+2379 LGGEYTELGQ

-2430 TGVCAGDPTASL
+2430 TGVCAGNTDASL

-2450 GSSFAYTWYNNV
+2450 GNSFAYTWYNNV

-2578 TPEFTVTDGTKLD
+2578 TPEFTVTDGTELD

-2605 NNTITINTNSI
+2605 NNAITINTNSI
-2616 PTPKVAIRLA
+2616 PAPSVTIRLA

-2655 NAAHSDNCEPDVFEL
+2655 NGAHSDNCEPDVFEL
-2670 VNTKTGVNQS
+2670 VNTKTGVSQS

-2720 QVSPLPQISVTGPT
+2720 QVSSLPQISVTGPT
-2734 EYCEGT
+2734 EYCDGT

-2748 SVGTDNAN
+2748 SVGADNAN
-2756 TTWLWTPTPTA
+2756 TTWLWTPAPSG
-2767 VNNTREQTF
+2767 VDNTREQTF
-2776 VPVQGQTYQIKATNN
+2776 VPVQGQTYQIKATNS
-2791 IGCSSV
+2791 IGCSNV
-2797 AEHTISPL
+2797 TEHTIKPL

-2823 KVELNVSNTNSG
+2823 KVELNVSNTNNDA
-2835 SAVRSYNWSGDNGTS
+2835 AVRIYNWSGDNGTS

-2858 TVTATTTFTVYAI
+2858 TVTSTTTFTVYAI

-2885 TVTAAVKPSVLVKHY
+2885 TVTAAKKPE
-2900 KVEPNSSSFTYFDP
+2900 VEIVFRKADDSEFDP
-2914 AVTSLCPGDEF
+2914 ATTSLCPGDEF
-2925 FVVLE
+2925 YVVLK
-2930 NENGN
+2930 NKNGN
-2935 PIVCPLDNYSFWE
+2935 ATVCPLDNFTYWE
-2948 MGSTSDTFKTSVSAG
+2948 MGSANEPFASSVAAG
-2963 QLANQN
+2963 QLANHN

-3042 NNIADQTK
+3042 NNIADPAN

-3122 KNTVWE
+3122 KNTVWA
-3128 PVGVTRVSDEEVKM
+3128 PTGATRVSDEEVKM

-3163 SEDFTVRNYETPVA
+3163 SEDFTVRNYETPTA
-3177 NVTIKRLDGT
+3177 NVTIKKLDGT
-3187 VIDNGAAVC
+3187 VINSGAAVC

-3206 NPVTGNGNAYCAKD
+3206 NPVTGNGNAYCPKD

-3308 AQSNEANMTWNWT
+3308 AQSNEADMTWNWT
-3321 TAPTNNRTEAVQT
+3321 TAPTNNRTEAEQT

-3403 PLANVEWTS
+3403 PLANVDWTS
-3412 NNGHS
+3412 DKGHS

-3571 ISGASDYCNNAEN
+3571 ISGASEYCNNAEN
-3584 TSVTLTANS
+3584 TNVKLTANS

-3607 DEQRDKQVV
+3607 EEQRDKQVV

-3724 EPITVDPIKHPEPIV
+3724 DPITVDPIKHPEPIV

-3786 KQGDDVVEF
+3786 KQGNDVVEF

-3836 YTIKVASE
+3836 YTIKVASD

-3972 TVNNITGATSMEVTG
+3972 TVNNITGATTMEVTG
-3987 YNAQGCASDLANFT
+3987 YNAQGCASDLANYT

-4049 MTKELVVNGV
+4049 MTKELVVNEV

-4123 KNPNANTNYYWDG
+4123 KNPVANTNYYWDG
-4136 SHEPN
+4136 SHQPN
-4141 NVDPYVIN
+4141 NNDPYEIK
-4149 DVTSNQKPVV
+4149 DLTSNQKPVV
-4159 VVAVDQHEC
+4159 VVAVDQHDC

-4179 KAPVITVDPTTTAVC
+4179 KAPVITVDPAATAVC

-4231 LTTPATY
+4231 LTAPATY
-4238 RVVGTNTSTQCYDE
+4238 RVVGTNTSTQCFDE

-4257 SVKQN
+4257 SVKKN

-4339 SPDVDLVA
+4339 SPEVDLVA

-4381 TDDNQPVN
+4381 TDDNLPEN
-4389 VVSKN
+4389 VVAKN

-4417 VSKKVLAYSL
+4417 VSKKVLAYPL
-4427 PVVEVVASHPRV
+4427 PVVEVVANQPRV

-4480 ITAAA
+4480 ITEAA

-5291 ERVDPNQQITLC
+5291 ELVNPNQQITLC

-5403 DFNNDPNPSYQVQ
+5403 DFNNNPNPSYQVQ

-5457 AYVCQGDKAIVMIE
+5457 AYVCQGDKAIVSIE
-5471 PFYPD
+5471 PFNPD

-5516 LVNTIPVTFF
+5516 LVNTVPVTFF

-5596 VTGEDVVCMATKTFP
+5596 VKGEDVVCMATKTFP

-5643 EEQGDVEPYY
+5643 EEQGDVQPYY
-5653 KWENMAQNGADMED
+5653 KWENMAENGAEMED

-5746 GATIEHVI
+5746 GATIQHVI

-5975 TFSKGGKEY
+5975 TFTKGGKEY

-6037 LNEALQLNAINTET
+6037 LNEALQLNAINTQT

-6060 KDGNVYSTIF
+6060 KEGNVYSTIF

-6761 PLEPKVCAGS
+6761 PLDPKVCAGS

-6935 AVAEDGKYDN
+6935 AVAEDGTYDN

-6974 ETGCKNTASFPIKM
+6974 ATGCKNTASFPIKM

-7345 DVNGC
+7345 DANGC